1 MSHFERK
8 LQINKIIE
16 SQLPEFLVAEFPKA
30 VDFFKQYYISQESQG
45 APDDL
50 ITNLD
55 RYLKLDNLIPEV
67 IIGKTTLSGDINS
80 SDTTIAVSSTK
91 GYPEEYG
98 LLKIGNEIITYTSKT
113 DTEFL
118 GCIRGFSGI
127 DGYTNN
133 IEKDFSNVNKQTVN
147 FSDTEAESHTQGDSV
162 SNLSSLF
169 LQEFYKKIKTA
180 FAPGFENQT
189 FVSDLDVANF
199 IRQIKDFY
207 QGKGIAESI
216 RILFKVLY
224 GVKADVLDLET
235 RLIKT
240 SGAEYIRREVVVAE
254 IISGDPFELEGQA
267 IYRSLD
273 DSTIPIAT
281 ASVSNVEVFTR
292 DTKTYY
298 KLELF
303 VGFDDNSSFENAFI
317 IPGFTKAVESAAV
330 GADVVTVDSTIGFN
344 SSGTIV
350 SGNNTIKYTS
360 KSINQFFGCSGIT
373 QAIDATD
380 EVRSEVFVYGFGNG
394 DIERRVNIRLTGVL
408 NNFVEIDNV
417 SLLEEGEE
425 IRVLSSGE
433 NIRNPENNASYK
445 EIFANSWIYNT
456 SARYNV
462 ESIVG
467 STFTLTS
474 EIDKSSLKVGDTV
487 DVLIGSSETVSAS
500 GAVITGVNATLNQ
513 VVVSNL
519 GSFTAN
525 PLLEYSIRRKLEKV
539 TSSNVGLVLGNNKYF
554 ANVQNLYCDDD
565 STFGYVTSL
574 SLPEYEIEDSLIE
587 SQLPDG
593 SESNFDGYNSFNKT
607 YSILK
612 FPSTIPFIDGDRVRY
627 TSDKPFVGLES
638 GESYIV
644 DYVAPNKLRLYISS
658 SLLSSGADYL
668 EFNANPDTSAT
679 HTFTLLS
686 QKSRV
691 IAPSP
696 ILRRYPLNRTITN
709 SENSDRGTLHI
720 GQLIDGVQIL
730 SPKGN
735 DKIYYGPL
743 TDFEVF
749 NGGMNYDV
757 INPPQLRVT
766 TGAGSSALVE
776 PIISGSVSEVLID
789 PQNFDVDGISAI
801 TLEGANGDGCI
812 LEPIIGDR
820 FRILEFDSRALSLG
834 GGIDSNDET
843 VTFLKP
849 HNLSQFQKIT
859 YNANGNTEIGIG
871 DFQDPSNSLDN
882 RLVSGDEY
890 FVRIVN
896 TSSIKLFNNF
906 SDASAGVNTIGFT
919 TATTESGIHQ
929 FRTIP
934 RPTLKKVKV
943 VESGSGYQHRK
954 LRVKSSGIST
964 QYNTL
969 TFKNHGFNTG
979 DIVEYSTEETTEGN
993 QLITGLST
1001 SVQYSIQKLD
1011 NDNFRLIN
1019 VGVGATLT
1027 NDLTRSKYVEISG
1040 IGSGYH
1046 VFQYPPITVTATV
1059 SFGSTLTGTLNFTPI
1074 VTGPIVDAYMYE
1086 SGTGYGSTVL
1096 NLQKQPIVSIKNGK
1110 LAQLN
1115 PIVSNGRIIEVQILG
1130 SGKEYF
1136 STPELIVEDEGN
1148 IGSGAILRPVIVNG
1162 KIDDV
1167 IVINEGIGYDPNS
1180 TTIRVKPRGSGAI
1193 FNTKI
1198 RSLSVNDAERY
1209 AENSILQNNKIF
1221 GSLKEN
1227 SSEDGLEYSV
1237 YGYSEDLANVFDD
1250 NLNTN
1255 HSKIIG
1261 WAFDGNPIY
1270 GPYGYTDADNIQS
1283 GVSLITPGYSAD
1295 ASSVFDRPST
1305 STFGEGY
1312 FIEDYKFGN
1321 HGDLDVHNG
1330 RFCKTP
1336 EFPNGTYAYFAGVTT
1351 SNVVNKLVP
1360 LYPYF
1365 VGNTFKSKL
1374 DESNLYLDQSF
1385 DFNNSNLVRNV
1396 FPYKVA
1402 DENADYDF
1410 LDEGY
1415 ETFPQRTFVT
1425 AVSKGSIEKINIFSS
1440 GKDYKVGDKV
1450 NFDETETG
1458 GSGLSV
1464 EVSELVGKDITTIDT
1479 DLDQY
1484 ANSVFVRDSQF
1495 QVSAYFE
1502 HGFDVNNNENILVS
1516 GLTTSIANLKG
1527 SHRAG
1532 ISSDTIGLA
1541 ATMTSHTT
1549 NGGIT
1554 EDIFIDQL
1562 ADVSIG
1568 STIVIHSDDGSTV
1581 TDETVRVLNNY
1592 GNGVIKVK
1600 RFGNTGVAHTL
1611 SSEVNLIP
1619 DRIKIQAKTP
1629 SFKSSRSK
1637 LVYFNANNAVGFGT
1651 TTNGA
1656 IEKTITIGGVDN
1668 LVQIP
1673 TRAIY
1678 VPNHGFKT
1686 GEELS
1691 FTMNDSPVTA
1701 ADVLIVSNESDSVQF
1716 NLPENRAT
1724 TATVYAINKGPNY
1737 IGLTTTV
1744 GLTTFTD
1751 GLYFRSGGSD
1761 NAEYLLK
1768 NNPTQVIGDVDRLIT
1783 TVSTSSTHGLS
1794 NNDVIALDVKPNTI
1808 VGLGTTAAATV
1819 SYKESTKSLVINS
1832 VGINSDAINTATNTI
1847 TLTNHGFETGEKVFY
1862 DSTEVASGLTTGV
1875 YYIIRDGR
1883 NTFRLAETLYETNP
1897 KTEKVINIV
1906 GTGASVHNIGKIN
1919 PKIDVVE
1926 NSDIKFLLGDP
1937 SLTGYEFK
1945 IFYDQ
1950 NFENEFITSY
1960 DDTNFNVEKIGVA
1973 GVGTASLTLKY
1984 SENIPARLFYA
1995 VEKAGYISTADTD
2008 VRNYSEINY
2017 VKSEY
2022 NGTYNITGVTSTSFR
2037 ISPYKLP
2044 SVLKYDV
2051 ERECDEAS
2059 YRTKS
2064 NTARSGIGAVKI
2076 LSSGFN
2082 YERLP
2087 KFVDVSSE
2095 SGINANLVA
2104 VSTSIGKLTKFRI
2117 DNIGYAYP
2125 SDKTLR
2131 PEAALPSRLNIDNLD
2146 TISKF
2151 NIISGGLKYITP
2163 PNLLLWNDTSNFV
2176 VDDSSLLPVVPNTSI
2191 ADIEQIAPIRGM
2203 ESEPHRIVAINNS
2216 NGVGISSII
2225 SGSSGV
2231 ATCTLKTP
2239 VLGFTTALF
2248 ADGDEIFVE
2257 GIELL
2262 GTTGQG
2268 YNSENYNYRFFK
2280 VDSFVNSNP
2289 AKLTFSL
2296 VDESGVGLT
2305 TNPGI
2310 AKTNQSGYATIINKK
2325 NYPNIEVIQSRS
2337 SFELNEGLF
2346 VDSGSG
2352 FVETRA
2358 FVSLVRP
2365 DFIKTVGPQNFQ
2377 TGDKIKGK
2385 LTGTIAE
2392 ITSIGKDRAKFT
2404 LNYSSRQEFGWKDD
2418 KGKLSEDYQVTPDND
2433 YYQNLSYSVK
2443 SPIPWS
2449 VMSGPVNSIVHPAGM
2464 KNFADVGITSSVDSA
2479 VGLAGSTKAVSV
2491 LDISSESRVW
2501 TINNFDVAVDDD
2513 VRTTSLGAEQSKFLR
2528 IGNRKLANYTECRTN
2543 RVLIHDDIS
2552 GQFSS
2557 KGFQGESIEIE
2568 EIDTVDTNVRYLIQV
2583 VNPDTLDVQLSEL
2596 VAQTTTL
2603 DSYLFEKNLAVSAG
2617 LSTNT
2622 NQKLGEF
2629 SLNVQNEIKTLV
2641 FTPTDP
2647 FDTDLDIKVLKK
2659 KYSNSFA
2666 GIGTQTVGSI
2676 DLVNSNVLGISS
2688 VGTASS
2694 EKALYEIDSTD
2705 FNAAFVSFEMIN
2717 RFDLGDFVNIE
2728 AFIDFDGTDTYLSEY
2743 YFDSN
2748 SLSYSSSNV
2757 GIITAVY
2764 DGVGIITVSVKNPG
2778 IETSTYDVR
2787 SSIIEFTQSG
2797 ADDTYRFLRTGQPAT
2812 SERSA
2817 LFDCVSDTH
2826 TGITTIA
2833 EYNKSIISSV
2843 SSIVRVSVGSSSA
2856 LHQVT
2861 ALCDG
2866 SEVTV
2871 IPGVFVATTG
2881 SAGLGSFG
2889 GKIVGNDFFVNFYP
2903 DDSSVNYTTQS
2914 FNEVFYTSND
2924 FDNVPNTLV
2933 YNSLEQDMFLSSFDS
2948 LNGSRANK
2956 TEFNLRHEGIPIY
2969 EKVFDPSDTN
2979 VLDPVTGIFTINN
2992 HFFNTAEELIYTPG
3006 STFIGVGQTEV
3017 GIGETSNYLGV
3028 VVDQLP
3034 EKVYPI
3040 VTDANTFRLATT
3052 KEFAESGIAVTFTNL
3067 GEGNAHKLE
3076 FTKKLSKTVIGL
3088 DGIVQQPIT
3097 FTPVSHILENNG
3109 FHNVAGVGTIPVGLS
3124 TFNIS
3129 GISSIQPRDLL
3140 KIDDE
3145 YMKVVEVGLS
3155 TNVAGELLGP
3165 INGIIQAGTAATFN
3179 TVSVVRASV
3188 GSTAA
3193 PHDDGATVQIYK
3205 GSFNI
3210 VGSKVH
3216 FTDPPKG
3223 SARTRRD
3230 DSNLPFVTSVF
3241 SGRTFLRSNYDTNMV
3256 FDDISNQFTGIG
3268 QTFTM
3273 KVGGADTTGID
3284 IGNGILF
3291 LNGVFQTPTTTN
3303 NLGNNY
3309 KFENSSALGISS
3321 VVFSGITSEN
3331 GSYIQ
3336 SDFDIN
3342 QNQLPRGGL
3351 IVSLGSTPGLGYA
3364 PLYGAKVKAD
3374 LATVA
3379 NVTGIITDIVGVNTY
3394 RKPVGITTADYD
3406 NITGVIEIET
3416 SSNHYLK
3423 GGERVQ
3429 LVGLH
3434 FTCAQAHAGV
3444 TTTIFPD
3451 HDRSFDIV
3459 NILSANKL
3467 TVQVG
3472 PSTIVHNYVGFG
3484 SVFKHFS
3491 LSNGS
3496 GYRGPVSIGVTDL
3509 AFEHKF
3515 VRSVSDSIFVGS
3527 AGTDTFTATNAEYT
3541 SHTGKLL
3548 LTIPSHGL
3556 TVGNQIGIDTGG
3568 IIFTCS
3574 EDNFFTEQP
3583 YPRATDPVAGITT
3596 EVTSVTTNTIT
3607 VNVGPGGGAG
3617 TGAEISATVGVGGTL
3632 IFSID
3637 NGGSGYVN
3645 PRIQIPEPTYE
3656 NMEVVG
3662 VSRLGVGATTTTGE
3676 NLLMN
3681 VTIGAAGT
3689 NVGIGSTLFEV
3700 ESFNIRRSGY
3710 AFQVGDVFK
3719 VVGLVTASHLS
3730 EPISDFELEVT
3741 ETFNDSMSAWSFGE
3755 MNYIDSIEAFQDGSR
3770 QRFPLIYEGE
3780 LLSFELD
3787 PNNALSNEI
3796 DLNAVLVIFVNGVL
3810 QQPGSSYT
3818 FEGGT
3823 SFIFDQAPSE
3833 SDKVDIFFY
3842 LGQDGVD
3849 VVIVDVQETFKI
3861 GDELLVK
3868 KHPGFILTKDQNRDR
3883 TILDILSA
3891 DKLETDIYL
3900 GPGINENDF
3909 KPLSWTKQ
3917 KLDMFVKGDFVYKT
3931 RDSIEPRVLPTAKI
3945 IGDINGSTNQIF
3957 VDNAQFFNYE
3967 ENNYAIAINSIEG
3980 LIVEGVDPVSAAITA
3995 TVGASG
4001 TISAL
4006 TINNVGSGYS
4016 GTTLDVKFTAPL
4028 DIGVG
4033 VGTTATAT
4041 VSIVDGSIDSAT
4053 ITNIGFGYSV
4063 TNPPQAI
4070 VEIPKGKQ
4078 ESIENITNVEGFTG
4092 IVTGISTTAGSGDC
4106 GMALH
4111 IDYDRIDFAN
4121 NSSATNSLVAGYPV
4135 YIYDTSVG
4143 HGVTT
4148 VDGNDNSTVGIGTTF
4163 LDAVY
4168 MVHAVSNNGNKGRIT
4183 CNIHGD
4189 TNIVGIATTGVYF
4202 ANNPDATISAG
4213 KLSWGRLYNAIDGI
4227 TRTNP
4232 ISIGV
4237 TGLTIDSGLSTF
4249 PAIQRRDFGFKSSG
4263 ALRKTSNGPDAS
4275 ENSSGY
4281 PIL

>member
-1 MSHFERK
+1 MSHFDRK

-30 VDFFKQYYISQESQG
+30 VDFFKQYYISQENQG

-67 IIGKTTLSGDINS
+67 LIGKTTLSNDITS
-80 SDTTIAVSSTK
+80 SDTTITVSSTK

-127 DGYTNN
+127 DGYKDN
-133 IEKDFSNVNKQTVN
+133 IERDFNNVNKQTVS

-162 SNLSSLF
+162 SNLSSIF

-180 FAPGFENQT
+180 FAPGFENQK

-224 GVKADVLDLET
+224 GVKADVLDLEN
-235 RLIKT
+235 RLIKS
-240 SGAEYIRREVVVAE
+240 SGAEYLRREVVVAE

-292 DTKTYY
+292 DGKTYY

-303 VGFDDNSSFENAFI
+303 VGYDDNSSFENAFI
-317 IPGFTKAVESAAV
+317 VPGFTKAIESAAI
-330 GADVVTVDSTIGFN
+330 GTDVITVDSTIGFD
-344 SSGTIV
+344 SSGTII
-350 SGNNTIKYTS
+350 SGNNTINFTS
-360 KSINQFFGCSGIT
+360 KSINQFFGCTGIT
-373 QAIDATD
+373 EAIDATN

-394 DIERRVNIRLTGVL
+394 DPERKVTIRLTGVL
-408 NNFVEIDNV
+408 NDFVEIDTV
-417 SLLEEGEE
+417 SLLENGEE

-433 NIRNPENNASYK
+433 NIQNPENNASYK

-456 SARYNV
+456 SSRYFV
-462 ESIVG
+462 ESING
-467 STFTLTS
+467 STFTLS
-474 EIDKSSLKVGDTV
+474 SKIDKSSLKVGDTV
-487 DVLIGSSETVSAS
+487 DVMVGAALSAS
-500 GAVITGVNATLNQ
+500 NATITSINNTLNQ
-513 VVVSNL
+513 VVISNL
-519 GSFTAN
+519 GSFVGS
-525 PLLEYSIRRKLEKV
+525 PFYDYSIRRKIEKV
-539 TSSNVGLVLGNNKYF
+539 TSSNVPLVLGNDKYF
-554 ANVQNLYCDDD
+554 ANVQNLYCNDN

-574 SLPEYEIEDSLIE
+574 SLPEHDIEDSIIE
-587 SQLPDG
+587 AQLSDG
-593 SESNFDGYNSFNKT
+593 KETNFEGYSTVNKT
-607 YSILK
+607 YSVLK
-612 FPSTIPFIDGDRVRY
+612 FSSAVNFIDGDRVRY
-627 TSDKPFVGLES
+627 ISDKPLVGLQS

-644 DYVAPNKLRLYISS
+644 DVVASNKIRLYVSS
-658 SLLSSGADYL
+658 SLLLDGTDYV
-668 EFNANPDTSAT
+668 EFNENPDTSAT

-686 QKSRV
+686 QKSRL
-691 IAPSP
+691 ISPSP
-696 ILRRYPLNRTITN
+696 ILRKYPLDRAITN
-709 SENSDRGTLHI
+709 SDNSDRGTLHI

-730 SPKGN
+730 SPKSS
-735 DKIYYGPL
+735 DKIYFGPL

-757 INPPQLRVT
+757 INPPQLVVT

-789 PQNFDVDGISAI
+789 PQDFDVSGITAI
-801 TLEGANGDGCI
+801 TLEGGNGSGCI
-812 LEPIIGDR
+812 LEPVIGDR
-820 FRILEFDSRALSLG
+820 FRILEFDSRALGLG
-834 GGIDSNDET
+834 GGIDINDET
-843 VTFLKP
+843 ITFLKP
-849 HNLSQFQKIT
+849 HNLVQFQKVT
-859 YNANGNTEIGIG
+859 YNSNGNTEVGIG
-871 DFQDPSNSLDN
+871 DFQDPTNALDN
-882 RLVSGDEY
+882 RLVSGEEY
-890 FVRIVN
+890 FIRLVN
-896 TSSIKLFNNF
+896 TSTIKLFNNF
-906 SDASAGVNTIGFT
+906 SDASAGINTIGFAAA
-919 TATTESGIHQ
+919 TAESGIHQ

-934 RPTLKKVKV
+934 TPTLKKVKIV
-943 VESGSGYQHRK
+943 NSGSGYQHRK

-964 QYNTL
+964 QYNKL
-969 TFKNHGFNTG
+969 TFKNHGFNSG
-979 DIVEYSTEETTEGN
+979 DIVEYSTEETFEGN
-993 QLITGLST
+993 QLIPDLST
-1001 SVQYSIQKLD
+1001 SNQYSIQKLD
-1011 NDNFRLIN
+1011 NDNFRLID

-1027 NDLTRSKYVEISG
+1027 NDLIRSKHVEISG

-1046 VFQYPPITVTATV
+1046 VFQYPPITVSATV

-1074 VTGPIVDAYMYE
+1074 VTGQIVDSYMYE
-1086 SGTGYGSTVL
+1086 TGTGYGSTVL
-1096 NLQKQPIVSIKNGK
+1096 NLQKQPIVSIKNGR

-1115 PIVSNGRIIEVQILG
+1115 PIISNGRIIEVQILG

-1136 STPELIVEDEGN
+1136 STPELIVEDKDNVGT
-1148 IGSGAILRPVIVNG
+1148 GAILRPVVVDG

-1167 IVINEGIGYDPNS
+1167 IVINEGIGYDPNT

-1198 RSLSVNDAERY
+1198 RSLCVNDAERY
-1209 AENSILQNNKIF
+1209 GQYSILNNQKIF
-1221 GSLKEN
+1221 GSLREN
-1227 SSEDGLEYSV
+1227 ATEDGLEYSV

-1283 GVSLITPGYSAD
+1283 GISLITPGYSLD
-1295 ASSVFDRPST
+1295 PSSVFDRPST
-1305 STFGEGY
+1305 STFGPGY
-1312 FIEDYKFGN
+1312 FIDDYKYADNGK
-1321 HGDLDVHNG
+1321 LDVHNG

-1336 EFPNGTYAYFAGVTT
+1336 EFPNGIYAYFAGVTT

-1360 LYPYF
+1360 QYPYF
-1365 VGNTFKSKL
+1365 VGNTFKSKI
-1374 DESNLYLDQSF
+1374 DEDNLYLDQSF
-1385 DFNNSNLVRNV
+1385 DFNNSDLVRNV
-1396 FPYKVA
+1396 FPYKIA
-1402 DENADYDF
+1402 DKNADYDF
-1410 LDEGY
+1410 IDEGY

-1425 AVSKGSIEKINIFSS
+1425 SVTRGSIEKINILSG

-1450 NFDETETG
+1450 NFDQTESG

-1464 EVSELVGKDITTIDT
+1464 EVSELVGKNLTTIDT
-1479 DLDQY
+1479 NLDQY
-1484 ANSVFVRDSQF
+1484 PNSVFVRDSEF
-1495 QVSAYFE
+1495 QVSAYFRS
-1502 HGFDVNNNENILVS
+1502 GFDVNNNENILVS
-1516 GLTTSIANLKG
+1516 GLTTSILNLKG
-1527 SHRAG
+1527 NHKAG
-1532 ISSDTIGLA
+1532 ISSDTVGLA
-1541 ATMTSHTT
+1541 ATMSSHTT

-1562 ADVSIG
+1562 ANISVG

-1592 GNGVIKVK
+1592 GTGVVKVK

-1611 SSEVNLIP
+1611 GSEVNIIP

-1629 SFKSSRSK
+1629 YFKSSRSK
-1637 LVYFNANNAVGFGT
+1637 LVYFNADNAVGFGT

-1656 IEKTITIGGVDN
+1656 IQNTITIGGVSK
-1668 LVQIP
+1668 VIQIP

-1691 FTMNDSPVTA
+1691 FSMNDSAVTGA
-1701 ADVLIVSNESDSVQF
+1701 NVLIVSNESNSTQF
-1716 NLPENRAT
+1716 NLPDNRAT

-1744 GLTTFTD
+1744 GLSTFTD

-1768 NNPTQVIGDVDRLIT
+1768 NNPSQVIGDVDRIIT
-1783 TVSTSSTHGLS
+1783 TVSASSTHGLR
-1794 NNDVIALDVKPNTI
+1794 NNDVITLEVKPNTI

-1819 SYKESTKSLVINS
+1819 VFKETTKSLLINP
-1832 VGINSDAINTATNTI
+1832 VGINSSAIDTATNTI
-1847 TLTNHGFETGEKVFY
+1847 TLTNHGFETGEKIY
-1862 DSTEVASGLTTGV
+1862 YESTEVATGLTTGT
-1875 YYIIRDGR
+1875 YYAIRDGR
-1883 NTFRLAETLYETNP
+1883 NTFRLAETLYESNP
-1897 KTEKVINIV
+1897 NTEKVINIV
-1906 GTGASVHNIGKIN
+1906 GTGASTHTLAKIN
-1919 PKIDVVE
+1919 PRIDVIK

-1937 SLTGYEFK
+1937 SLSGYNFK

-1950 NFENEFITSY
+1950 NFKNEFITSY
-1960 DDTNFNVEKIGVA
+1960 GDTNFNVEKIGVA

-1995 VEKAGYISTADTD
+1995 VEKGGYISTADTD
-2008 VRNYSEINY
+2008 IRNYSEINY
-2017 VKSEY
+2017 QKSEY
-2022 NGTYNITGVTSTSFR
+2022 NGTYNISGVTSTTFNV
-2037 ISPYKLP
+2037 SPFKLP
-2044 SVLKYDV
+2044 SVLKYNV
-2051 ERECDEAS
+2051 REECDEAS

-2064 NTARSGIGAVKI
+2064 NTARSSIGSVKI
-2076 LSSGFN
+2076 LSPGFN
-2082 YERLP
+2082 YQRLP
-2087 KFVDVSSE
+2087 VFTDVSSE

-2104 VSTSIGKLTKFRI
+2104 ISTTIGKLNKFRI

-2131 PEAALPSRLNIDNLD
+2131 PEAALPTRLNIDNLD
-2146 TISKF
+2146 TISRF

-2163 PNLLLWNDTSNFV
+2163 PNLLLWNDTSNFI
-2176 VDDSSLLPVVPNTSI
+2176 VDDSSLLPIIPNTTI
-2191 ADIEQIAPIRGM
+2191 LDVEQIAPIRGL

-2216 NGVGISSII
+2216 NGVGISSIV
-2225 SGSSGV
+2225 SGPSGV
-2231 ATCTLKTP
+2231 ASCTLKTP

-2257 GIELL
+2257 GIELI
-2262 GTTGQG
+2262 GTNGQG

-2289 AKLTFSL
+2289 AQLTFSL
-2296 VDESGVGLT
+2296 VDENGVGLT

-2325 NYPNIEVIQSRS
+2325 DYPDIEVIQSRS
-2337 SFELNEGLF
+2337 SFEINEGLF

-2352 FVETRA
+2352 FVETDA
-2358 FVSLVRP
+2358 FVSLVRS

-2377 TGDKIKGK
+2377 TGDKVKGK
-2385 LTGTIAE
+2385 VTGTVAE
-2392 ITSIGKDRAKFT
+2392 IISIGKDRAKFSIS
-2404 LNYSSRQEFGWKDD
+2404 YSSRQESGWKDD
-2418 KGKLSEDYQVTPDND
+2418 RGKLSEDYQVTPNND

-2464 KNFADVGITSSVDSA
+2464 KNFADVGITSSVNSA
-2479 VGLAGSTKAVSV
+2479 VGLAGTTTAISV
-2491 LDISSESRVW
+2491 LDVSSESRVW
-2501 TINNFDVAVDDD
+2501 TINNFDISVDDD
-2513 VRTTSLGAEQSKFLR
+2513 VRTTTSGAKQSKFLK

-2557 KGFQGESIEIE
+2557 KGFQGTSIEIE
-2568 EIDTVDTNVRYLIQV
+2568 EIDINDTNVKYLIQV
-2583 VNPDTLDVQLSEL
+2583 VNPDTLDVQISEL
-2596 VAQTTTL
+2596 IAQTTTL

-2622 NQKLGEF
+2622 NNKLGEF
-2629 SLNVQNEIKTLV
+2629 SLNVQNGIKTLL
-2641 FTPTDP
+2641 FTPSDP
-2647 FDTDLDIKVLKK
+2647 FDIDLDIKVLKK
-2659 KYSNSFA
+2659 TYSNSFA
-2666 GIGTQTVGSI
+2666 GIGTHTVGSI

-2694 EKALYEIDSTD
+2694 EKPLYQIDSTD
-2705 FNAAFVSFEMIN
+2705 FNAAFISIEMIN

-2728 AFIDFDGTDTYLSEY
+2728 AFVDFDGTDTYLSEY

-2757 GIITAVY
+2757 GIITTVY

-2797 ADDTYRFLRTGQPAT
+2797 ADDTYRFLRSGQPAG

-2826 TGITTIA
+2826 VGITTIA
-2833 EYNKSIISSV
+2833 EYNKNVISSV

-2856 LHQVT
+2856 IHQVT

-2871 IPGVFVATTG
+2871 IPGMFVATTG

-2889 GKIVGNDFFVNFYP
+2889 GKIVGSNFFVNFYP
-2903 DDSSVNYTTQS
+2903 DDSSVNYSTQS

-2933 YNSLEQDMFLSSFDS
+2933 YNSIEQDLFLSSFDS
-2948 LNGSRANK
+2948 LNGSRANR
-2956 TEFNLRHEGIPIY
+2956 TAFNLRHEGVPIY
-2969 EKVFDPSDTN
+2969 QKVFNPADTTA
-2979 VLDPVTGIFTINN
+2979 LDPITGIFTIKD
-2992 HFFNTAEELIYTPG
+2992 HFFNTGEELTYTPG

-3040 VTDANTFRLATT
+3040 VTNANTFRLATT
-3052 KEFAESGIAVTFTNL
+3052 REFANLGIGVTFTNL
-3067 GEGNAHKLE
+3067 GEGNAHKLDV
-3076 FTKKLSKTVIGL
+3076 TKKLSKTVISL

-3109 FHNVAGVGTIPVGLS
+3109 FFNVAGVGTIPVGLS

-3129 GISSIQPRDLL
+3129 GISSIQPRDLI

-3165 INGIIQAGTAATFN
+3165 INGIIQAGSAATFN

-3193 PHDDGATVQIYK
+3193 PHDDGANVQVFK

-3210 VGSKVH
+3210 VDSKVH
-3216 FTDPPKG
+3216 FTDPPTG

-3256 FDDISNQFTGIG
+3256 FDDISNQFTGVG

-3273 KVGGADTTGID
+3273 KVGGANTTGVD

-3291 LNGVFQTPTTTN
+3291 LNGVFQTPTTIN

-3374 LATVA
+3374 LT
-3379 NVTGIITDIVGVNTY
+3379 NGTISDIVGVNTY

-3406 NITGVIEIET
+3406 HITGVIEIET

-3444 TTTIFPD
+3444 TTTVFPD

-3472 PSTIVHNYVGFG
+3472 PSTIIHNYVGFG

-3496 GYRGPVSIGVTDL
+3496 GYRDPVSIGVTDL
-3509 AFEHKF
+3509 AFDHRF

-3527 AGTDTFTATNAEYT
+3527 AGTSTFTATNAEYT

-3583 YPRATDPVAGITT
+3583 YPRATDPIAGITT

-3617 TGAEISATVGVGGTL
+3617 TGAQVSATVGIGGTL

-3637 NGGSGYVN
+3637 NPGSGYVN

-3662 VSRLGVGATTTTGE
+3662 VSRLGVGATTETGE
-3676 NLLMN
+3676 NLLLN

-3700 ESFNIRRSGY
+3700 ESFNIRRNGY

-3719 VVGLVTASHLS
+3719 VSGLVTASHLS
-3730 EPISDFELEVT
+3730 QPISEFELEVT

-3755 MNYIDSIEAFQDGSR
+3755 MNYIDSIEAFQNGSR
-3770 QRFPLIYEGE
+3770 QRFPLIYQGE

-3818 FEGGT
+3818 FDGGT
-3823 SFIFDQAPSE
+3823 SFIFEQAPSD
-3833 SDKVDIFFY
+3833 SDKIDIFFY

-3849 VVIVDVQETFKI
+3849 VLIVDIDETFKI
-3861 GDELLVK
+3861 GDEILVK
-3868 KHPGFILTKDQNRDR
+3868 KHPGFVLTQDQNRDR

-3891 DKLETDIYL
+3891 DKIETDIYT

-3917 KLDMFVKGDFVYKT
+3917 KLDKFVKGDFVYKT
-3931 RDSIEPRVLPTAKI
+3931 RDSIEPRVLPVAKV
-3945 IGDINGSTNQIF
+3945 IGDVDGSSNEIF

-3967 ENNYAIAINSIEG
+3967 ENNYAISINALKG
-3980 LIVEGVDPVSAAITA
+3980 LLVEGVDPVSAAITA
-3995 TVGASG
+3995 TVSAASTLVPG
-4001 TISAL
+4001 TIGAL

-4016 GTTLDVKFTAPL
+4016 GSTLDLKFTAPPFG
-4028 DIGVG
+4028 IGVG
-4033 VGTTATAT
+4033 IGTTATAT
-4041 VSIVDGSIDSAT
+4041 VSIVNGSVDSAT
-4053 ITNIGFGYSV
+4053 ITNPGFGYSLA
-4063 TNPPQAI
+4063 NPPQVI
-4070 VEIPKGKQ
+4070 VEVPKGKQ
-4078 ESIENITNVEGFTG
+4078 ELVESITNIEGFTG
-4092 IVTGISTTAGSGDC
+4092 IITGISTTAGSGDC
-4106 GMALH
+4106 GLALN
-4111 IDYDRIDFAN
+4111 IDYDRIDFSN
-4121 NSSATNSLVAGYPV
+4121 NSSATSSLLAGYPV

-4143 HGVTT
+4143 NGVTT

-4168 MVHAVSNNGNKGRIT
+4168 MVHAVSNSGNKGRIT
-4183 CNIHGD
+4183 CNIHSN
-4189 TNIVGIATTGVYF
+4189 TNIVGIATTGSYA

-4213 KLSWGRLYNAIDGI
+4213 KISWGKLYNAVDGI
-4227 TRTNP
+4227 SRTNP

-4249 PAIQRRDFGFKSSG
+4249 PSIQRRDFGFKNSG

-4275 ENSSGY
+4275 ENSSGFI
-4281 PIL
+4281 IL

>member
-3868 KHPGFILTKDQNRDR
+3868 KHPGFVLTKDQNRDR

>member
-55 RYLKLDNLIPEV
+55 KYLKLDNLIPEV
-67 IIGKTTLSGDINS
+67 IIGKTTLSSDITS
-80 SDTTIAVSSTK
+80 SDTTITVSSTK

-98 LLKIGNEIITYTSKT
+98 LLKIDNEIITYTSKT

-127 DGYTNN
+127 DGYKDN
-133 IEKDFSNVNKQTVN
+133 IEKDFSNVNKQTIN
-147 FSDTEAESHTQGDSV
+147 FSDTEADSHTQGDSV

-169 LQEFYKKIKTA
+169 LQEFYRKIKIA
-180 FAPGFENQT
+180 FAPGFENQK

-207 QGKGIAESI
+207 QSKGIAESI
-216 RILFKVLY
+216 KILFKVLY
-224 GVKADVLDLET
+224 GVQADILDLET
-235 RLIKT
+235 RLIKV

-267 IYRSLD
+267 VYRSLD

-292 DTKTYY
+292 DEKTYY

-303 VGFDDNSSFENAFI
+303 VGFDNNASFDNDFI
-317 IPGFTKAVESAAV
+317 IPGFSKAVESVAV
-330 GADVVTVDSTIGFN
+330 GADIITVDSTIGFDN
-344 SSGTIV
+344 SGTII
-350 SGNNTIKYTS
+350 SGNNTIKFTS
-360 KSINQFFGCSGIT
+360 KSVNQFFGCTGIT
-373 QAIDATD
+373 EQINITD

-394 DIERRVNIRLTGVL
+394 DPEKKVNIRITGVL
-408 NNFVEIDNV
+408 DDFVEIDNV

-433 NIRNPENNASYK
+433 NIKNPENNASYK

-456 SARYNV
+456 SSRYNV
-462 ESIVG
+462 KSTSG
-467 STFTLTS
+467 STYTLS
-474 EIDKSSLKVGDTV
+474 SKIDKSSLKIGDTIDILV
-487 DVLIGSSETVSAS
+487 GSSETVAASDATISA
-500 GAVITGVNATLNQ
+500 INTNDNQ
-513 VVVSNL
+513 VIVSNIDT
-519 GSFTAN
+519 SFNPN
-525 PLLEYSIRRKLEKV
+525 PLVEYSIRRKIEKV
-539 TSSNVGLVLGNNKYF
+539 TSSNVDLVLGNDKYF
-554 ANVQNLYCDDD
+554 ANIQNVYCDDD
-565 STFGYVTSL
+565 SRFGYVTSL

-587 SQLPDG
+587 SEIPNG
-593 SESNFDGYNSFNKT
+593 KEENFDGYSDFNKT
-607 YSILK
+607 YSIIK
-612 FPSTIPFIDGDRVRY
+612 FSSTINFVDGDRVRY
-627 TSDKPFVGLES
+627 TSDKPLVGLES
-638 GESYIV
+638 GESYIADV
-644 DYVAPNKLRLYISS
+644 ILPNKLRLYISS
-658 SLLSSGADYL
+658 SLLSSGTDFI
-668 EFNANPDTSAT
+668 EFTLNQDTEAT
-679 HTFTLLS
+679 HTFTLIT
-686 QKSRV
+686 QKSRK

-696 ILRRYPLNRTITN
+696 ILRKYPLNKTITN
-709 SENSDRGTLHI
+709 SDSSDRGTLHI

-730 SPKGN
+730 SPKSN

-749 NGGMNYDV
+749 NGGMDYDV
-757 INPPQLRVT
+757 INPPQVRVT

-789 PQNFDVDGISAI
+789 PQDFDVSEISAI

-812 LEPIIGDR
+812 LEPIMGDR
-820 FRILEFDSRALSLG
+820 FRILEFDSRSLGLG

-843 VTFLKP
+843 VTFLKQ
-849 HNLSQFQKIT
+849 HNLSQLQKVT
-859 YNANGNTEIGIG
+859 YNSNGNTEIGIG
-871 DFQDPSNSLDN
+871 DFQDPSNAIDN
-882 RLVSGDEY
+882 RLVTGDEY
-890 FVRIVN
+890 FIRIVN
-896 TSSIKLFNNF
+896 TSTIKLFNNF
-906 SDASAGVNTIGFT
+906 SDASAGVNTIGFS

-934 RPTLKKVKV
+934 TPSLKKVRV
-943 VESGSGYQHRK
+943 IEPGSGYQHRK
-954 LRVKSSGIST
+954 LRIKSSGIST
-964 QYNTL
+964 QYDRL
-969 TFKNHGFNTG
+969 TFKNHGFNNG
-979 DIVEYSTEETTEGN
+979 DIVEYSTEETSEGN
-993 QLITGLST
+993 QLIGGLST
-1001 SVQYSIQKLD
+1001 DVQYSIQKLD
-1011 NDNFRLIN
+1011 DDSFRLIN
-1019 VGVGATLT
+1019 VGASATLT
-1027 NDLTRSKYVEISG
+1027 DDLTKSKYVEISG

-1046 VFQYPPITVTATV
+1046 VFQYPPITVNATV
-1059 SFGSTLTGTLNFTPI
+1059 SFGSTLTGILNFTPI
-1074 VTGPIVDAYMYE
+1074 VTGPIVDTYMYE

-1115 PIVSNGRIIEVQILG
+1115 PIISNGRIIEVQVLG

-1136 STPELIVEDEGN
+1136 STPELIVEDAN
-1148 IGSGAILRPVIVNG
+1148 NVGSGAILRSVVING

-1167 IVINEGIGYDPNS
+1167 IVINEGIGYDPNT

-1198 RSLSVNDAERY
+1198 RSLSINDAERY
-1209 AENSILQNNKIF
+1209 AESSILKNQKIF
-1221 GSLKEN
+1221 GILKEN
-1227 SSEDGLEYSV
+1227 SSEDALEYSV
-1237 YGYSEDLANVFDD
+1237 LGYSEDLANVFDD
-1250 NLNTN
+1250 NINTD

-1261 WAFDGNPIY
+1261 WAYDGNPIY
-1270 GPYGYTDADNIQS
+1270 GPYGYSDADDIQK
-1283 GVSLITPGYSAD
+1283 GVSLLTPGYSLD
-1295 ASSVFDRPST
+1295 SDSIFDRPST
-1305 STFGEGY
+1305 STFESGY
-1312 FIEDYKFGN
+1312 FIEDYKFDN
-1321 HGDLDVHNG
+1321 NGDLDAHNG

-1336 EFPNGTYAYFAGVTT
+1336 DFPNGIYAYFAGVTT
-1351 SNVVNKLVP
+1351 SLVVNKLVP
-1360 LYPYF
+1360 SYPYF

-1374 DESNLYLDQSF
+1374 DEDNLYLDQSF

-1396 FPYKVA
+1396 FPYKLA
-1402 DENADYDF
+1402 DRNADYDF
-1410 LDEGY
+1410 IDEGY

-1425 AVSKGSIEKINIFSS
+1425 AVSRGSVEKINIFSG
-1440 GKDYKVGDKV
+1440 GKDYQVGDKV
-1450 NFDETETG
+1450 NFDQNETG

-1464 EVSELVGKDITTIDT
+1464 EVSELVGKDIITIDT

-1484 ANSVFVRDSQF
+1484 ASSVFVRDSEF

-1502 HGFDVNNNENILVS
+1502 YGFDVNNNENILVS

-1527 SHRAG
+1527 THKAG
-1532 ISSDTIGLA
+1532 ISSDTVGLA
-1541 ATMTSHTT
+1541 ATMSSYTI
-1549 NGGIT
+1549 NGGKT
-1554 EDIFIDQL
+1554 EDIFIDGL

-1581 TDETVRVLNNY
+1581 TDETVRILNNY
-1592 GNGVIKVK
+1592 NNGVIKIK

-1637 LVYFNANNAVGFGT
+1637 LVYFNSDNAVGFGT

-1668 LVQIP
+1668 LVKIP

-1678 VPNHGFKT
+1678 APNHGFKT
-1686 GEELS
+1686 GEEIS
-1691 FTMNDSPVTA
+1691 FSMNDSPVTA
-1701 ADVLIVSNESDSVQF
+1701 ADVLIVSDESDSTQF
-1716 NLPENRAT
+1716 NLPENRAI

-1744 GLTTFTD
+1744 GLSTFTD

-1768 NNPTQVIGDVDRLIT
+1768 NNPTQVTGDVDRLIT
-1783 TVSTSSTHGLS
+1783 TVSASSTHGLR
-1794 NNDVIALDVKPNTI
+1794 NNDVISLDVKPNTI
-1808 VGLGTTAAATV
+1808 VGVGTTAAATV
-1819 SYKESTKSLVINS
+1819 VFKEDTKSLLINAI
-1832 VGINSDAINTATNTI
+1832 GINSDAINTSTNTI
-1847 TLTNHGFETGEKVFY
+1847 TLTNHGFETGEKIY
-1862 DSTEVASGLTTGV
+1862 YESIEVASGLTTGK
-1875 YYIIRDGR
+1875 YYAIRDSR
-1883 NTFRLAETLYETNP
+1883 NTFRLAETLYESNP
-1897 KTEKVINIV
+1897 KTEKIVNIV
-1906 GTGASVHNIGKIN
+1906 GTGASVHSFAKIN
-1919 PKIDVVE
+1919 PKINVVK
-1926 NSDIKFLLGDP
+1926 NSDIQFLLGDP

-1945 IFYDQ
+1945 IFYDE

-1960 DDTNFNVEKIGVA
+1960 DNTNFNVEKIGVA
-1973 GVGTASLTLKY
+1973 GVGTASITLKY
-1984 SENIPARLFYA
+1984 SENIPSRLFYT
-1995 VEKAGYISTADTD
+1995 VEKGGYISTADTD
-2008 VRNYSEINY
+2008 VKNYSEINY
-2017 VKSEY
+2017 EKSEY
-2022 NGTYNITGVTSTSFR
+2022 NGTYNVTGVTSTTFK
-2037 ISPYKLP
+2037 ISPYILP

-2051 ERECDEAS
+2051 LKECDEAT

-2064 NTARSGIGAVKI
+2064 NTARSSIGAVKI
-2076 LSSGFN
+2076 ISSGFN
-2082 YERLP
+2082 YDKLP

-2095 SGINANLVA
+2095 SGVNANLVA
-2104 VSTSIGKLTKFRI
+2104 ISTSIGKLNKFRI

-2131 PEAALPSRLNIDNLD
+2131 PEAALPTRLNIDNLD
-2146 TISKF
+2146 TISQF

-2163 PNLLLWNDTSNFV
+2163 PSLLLWNETSNFI

-2191 ADIEQIAPIRGM
+2191 SDLEQIAPISGM
-2203 ESEPHRIVAINNS
+2203 ESEPHRVVAINNS

-2239 VLGFTTALF
+2239 ILGFTTALF
-2248 ADGDEIFVE
+2248 ADGDQIFVE

-2262 GTTGQG
+2262 GTNGQG

-2296 VDESGVGLT
+2296 IDENGVGLT

-2325 NYPNIEVIQSRS
+2325 DYPDIEVIQSRS

-2352 FVETRA
+2352 FVETEA
-2358 FVSLVRP
+2358 FISLVRP
-2365 DFIKTVGPQNFQ
+2365 DFVKTVGPQDFQ
-2377 TGDKIKGK
+2377 SGDKIKGK
-2385 LTGTIAE
+2385 ITGTIAE
-2392 ITSIGKDRAKFT
+2392 IASIGKDRAKFII
-2404 LNYSSRQEFGWKDD
+2404 NYSSRQEFGWKDD
-2418 KGKLSEDYQVTPDND
+2418 RGKLSEDYQVIPDND

-2479 VGLAGSTKAVSV
+2479 IGLGGSTTAISV
-2491 LDISSESRVW
+2491 LDISSESKVW
-2501 TINNFDVAVDDD
+2501 TINNFDITVDDD
-2513 VRTTSLGAEQSKFLR
+2513 TRTTATGTKQSKFLR

-2543 RVLIHDDIS
+2543 RVLIHDDVS
-2552 GQFSS
+2552 GNFSS
-2557 KGFQGESIEIE
+2557 KGFQGETIEIE
-2568 EIDTVDTNVRYLIQV
+2568 EIDISDTNVRYLIQII
-2583 VNPDTLDVQLSEL
+2583 NPNTSDVQISEL
-2596 VAQTTTL
+2596 IVQTTTL
-2603 DSYLFEKNLAVSAG
+2603 DTHLFEKNLAVSAG

-2622 NQKLGEF
+2622 NKKLGEF
-2629 SLNVQNEIKTLV
+2629 SLDIKNFEKLLL

-2659 KYSNSFA
+2659 TYSNAFA
-2666 GIGTQTVGSI
+2666 GIGTHTIGSI
-2676 DLVNSNVLGISS
+2676 DLVNSNVTGITS

-2694 EKALYEIDSTD
+2694 EKALYQIDSAD
-2705 FNAAFVSFEMIN
+2705 FNGAFISFEMIN
-2717 RFDLGDFVNIE
+2717 QFDLSDFVNIE
-2728 AFIDFDGTDTYLSEY
+2728 AFVDFDGTDTYLSEY
-2743 YFDSN
+2743 YFDSSN
-2748 SLSYSSSNV
+2748 LTYSSSNV

-2764 DGVGIITVSVKNPG
+2764 DGVGIITVSIKNPG
-2778 IETSTYDVR
+2778 IETSTYNVR

-2797 ADDTYRFLRTGQPAT
+2797 ADDTYRFLANGQPAT
-2812 SERSA
+2812 SERSV
-2817 LFDCVSDTH
+2817 LLDCVSDTH
-2826 TGITTIA
+2826 TGITTTA
-2833 EYNKSIISSV
+2833 EYNKNLVSSV

-2866 SEVTV
+2866 SQVTV
-2871 IPGVFVATTG
+2871 IPGMFVATAG
-2881 SAGLGSFG
+2881 AAGLGSFG
-2889 GKIVGNDFFVNFYP
+2889 GKIVGNNFFVNFYP
-2903 DDSSVNYTTQS
+2903 DDSSVNYTSQS
-2914 FNEVFYTSND
+2914 FNEVFYTSSD
-2924 FDNVPNTLV
+2924 FDNVPETLV
-2933 YNSLEQDMFLSSFDS
+2933 YNSLQQNLLLSSFDS
-2948 LNGSRANK
+2948 LNGTRASK
-2956 TEFNLRHEGIPIY
+2956 TEFNLKHEGSPIY
-2969 EKVFDPSDTN
+2969 EKVFNPSDTN

-3006 STFIGVGQTEV
+3006 STFIGIGKTEV

-3040 VTDANTFRLATT
+3040 VTNANTFRLATT
-3052 KEFAESGIAVTFTNL
+3052 KEFAEAGIGVTFTNL

-3145 YMKVVEVGLS
+3145 YMKVIEVGLS
-3155 TNVAGELLGP
+3155 TNIAGEILGP

-3193 PHDDGATVQIYK
+3193 PHDDGANVQIYK
-3205 GSFNI
+3205 GSFDI

-3216 FTDPPKG
+3216 FTDPPTG

-3241 SGRTFLRSNYDTNMV
+3241 SGRTFLKSNYDDNMV
-3256 FDDISNQFTGIG
+3256 FDDISNQFTGVG
-3268 QTFTM
+3268 QTFRM

-3303 NLGNNY
+3303 NLDNNY
-3309 KFENSSALGISS
+3309 EFENSSALGISS

-3364 PLYGAKVKAD
+3364 PLYGAKTLVD
-3374 LATVA
+3374 ID
-3379 NVTGIITDIVGVNTY
+3379 GSGRITNIVGVNTF
-3394 RKPVGITTADYD
+3394 RNPVSISTAAYDKVTGI
-3406 NITGVIEIET
+3406 IELET
-3416 SSNHYLK
+3416 STNHNLV
-3423 GGERVQ
+3423 GGDRVQ

-3434 FTCAQAHAGV
+3434 FTCTPAYSGV

-3451 HDRSFDIV
+3451 HNRSFDIV
-3459 NILSANKL
+3459 NILSDTKL
-3467 TVQVG
+3467 NVQVG
-3472 PSTIVHNYVGFG
+3472 TSTITHNYVGFG
-3484 SVFKHFS
+3484 SVFKHYS
-3491 LSNGS
+3491 LSHGS
-3496 GYRGPVSIGVTDL
+3496 GYRDPVSIGISDLSGTGSGAVVTVD
-3509 AFEHKF
+3509 
-3515 VRSVSDSIFVGS
+3515 V
-3527 AGTDTFTATNAEYT
+3527 
-3541 SHTGKLL
+3541 
-3548 LTIPSHGL
+3548 
-3556 TVGNQIGIDTGG
+3556 
-3568 IIFTCS
+3568 
-3574 EDNFFTEQP
+3574 
-3583 YPRATDPVAGITT
+3583 VAG
-3596 EVTSVTTNTIT
+3596 
-3607 VNVGPGGGAG
+3607 GALEFNIQNRG
-3617 TGAEISATVGVGGTL
+3617 I
-3632 IFSID
+3632 
-3637 NGGSGYVN
+3637 GYGN
-3645 PRIQIPEPTYE
+3645 PILDIPEPIYE

-3662 VSRLGVGATTTTGE
+3662 VSRLGIGETTETGK

-3681 VTIGAAGT
+3681 VIIDAVST

-3700 ESFNIRRSGY
+3700 ESFSIRRNGY
-3710 AFQVGDVFK
+3710 AFQPGDVFK

-3730 EPISDFELEVT
+3730 EPISDFKLEVV
-3741 ETFNDSMSAWSFGE
+3741 ETFNDSMSSWTFGE
-3755 MNYIDSIEAFQDGSR
+3755 MNFIDSIGVFQDGSR
-3770 QRFPLIYEGE
+3770 KRFPLVYQGE

-3787 PNNALSNEI
+3787 SNAALSNEI
-3796 DLNAVLVIFVNGVL
+3796 DLNAVLMIFVNGVL

-3823 SFIFDQAPSE
+3823 SFIFEQAPSN
-3833 SDKVDIFFY
+3833 SDKIDIFFY

-3849 VVIVDVQETFKI
+3849 VVIVDVDETFKI
-3861 GDELLVK
+3861 GDEVLVK
-3868 KHPGFILTKDQNRDR
+3868 KHPGFVLTKDQDRNR

-3891 DKLETDIYL
+3891 DTIETDIYL

-3917 KLDMFVKGDFVYKT
+3917 KLDKFVKGDFVYKT
-3931 RDSIEPRVLPTAKI
+3931 RDSIELRVLPTAKI
-3945 IGDINGSTNQIF
+3945 IGDINGNTNQIF

-3967 ENNYAIAINSIEG
+3967 ENNYSITINSIEG

-4016 GTTLDVKFTAPL
+4016 GSTLDVKFISPL

-4041 VSIVDGSIDSAT
+4041 VSIVNGSVDSTT
-4053 ITNIGFGYSV
+4053 ITNIGLGYSI
-4063 TNPPQAI
+4063 TNPPQVI
-4070 VEIPKGKQ
+4070 VEVPKGKQ
-4078 ESIENITNVEGFTG
+4078 ELVEDITNIEGFTG
-4092 IVTGISTTAGSGDC
+4092 IITGISTTAGSGDC
-4106 GMALH
+4106 GMALN
-4111 IDYDRIDFAN
+4111 IDYDRIEFSN
-4121 NSSATNSLVAGYPV
+4121 NSSVTNSLVAGYPV

-4183 CNIHGD
+4183 CNIHSD
-4189 TNIVGIATTGVYF
+4189 TNIVGIATTGIYF
-4202 ANNPDATISAG
+4202 SNDPDVTISAG
-4213 KLSWGRLYNAIDGI
+4213 KLSWGRLYNALDGV

-4237 TGLTIDSGLSTF
+4237 TGLIIDSGLSTF
-4249 PAIQRRDFGFKSSG
+4249 PTIQRRDFGFKSSG
-4263 ALRKTSNGPDAS
+4263 ALRKASNGPDATK
-4275 ENSSGY
+4275 NSSGY

>member
-127 DGYTNN
+127 DGYKNN
-133 IEKDFSNVNKQTVN
+133 IEKDFSNVNKQTIN
-147 FSDTEAESHTQGDSV
+147 FSDTEADSHTQGDSV

-317 IPGFTKAVESAAV
+317 IPGFTKAIESAAV
-330 GADVVTVDSTIGFN
+330 GEDVITVDSTIGFN
-344 SSGTIV
+344 SSGIIV

-373 QAIDATD
+373 HAIDATD
-380 EVRSEVFVYGFGNG
+380 EVRSEVFVYGFGKG
-394 DIERRVNIRLTGVL
+394 DTERRVNIRLTGVL

-500 GAVITGVNATLNQ
+500 GAVITGINATLNQ

-644 DYVAPNKLRLYISS
+644 DYVAPNKLRLYISR
-658 SLLSSGADYL
+658 SLLSSGSDYI
-668 EFNANPDTSAT
+668 EFNANADTSAT

-686 QKSRV
+686 QKSRL

-735 DKIYYGPL
+735 DKVYYGPL

-776 PIISGSVSEVLID
+776 PIISGSVSEVLVD

-871 DFQDPSNSLDN
+871 DFQDSSNSLDN

-896 TSSIKLFNNF
+896 TSSIKLFNSF

-1198 RSLSVNDAERY
+1198 RSLSVNDAQRY
-1209 AENSILQNNKIF
+1209 ADSSINHNQKIF
-1221 GSLKEN
+1221 GRLKEN

-1532 ISSDTIGLA
+1532 ISSDTVSLA

-1691 FTMNDSPVTA
+1691 FTMNDSPVTS

-1716 NLPENRAT
+1716 NLPENRAS

-1794 NNDVIALDVKPNTI
+1794 NNDVITLDVKPNTI

-1832 VGINSDAINTATNTI
+1832 VGINSDSINTVTNTI

-1862 DSTEVASGLTTGV
+1862 DSIEVASGLTTGV

-1960 DDTNFNVEKIGVA
+1960 DNTNFNVEKIGVA

-2008 VRNYSEINY
+2008 VRNYSEITY

-2104 VSTSIGKLTKFRI
+2104 VSTSIGKLNKFRI

-2146 TISKF
+2146 TVSEF

-2203 ESEPHRIVAINNS
+2203 ESEPHRIVAVNNS

-2239 VLGFTTALF
+2239 VLGFTTSLF

-2257 GIELL
+2257 GIELI

-2296 VDESGVGLT
+2296 VDGNGVGLT

-2377 TGDKIKGK
+2377 SGDKIKGK

-2557 KGFQGESIEIE
+2557 KGFQGDSIEIE
-2568 EIDTVDTNVRYLIQV
+2568 EIGTADTNVRYLIQI

-2647 FDTDLDIKVLKK
+2647 FDTDLDIKILKK

-2743 YFDSN
+2743 YFDSS

-2833 EYNKSIISSV
+2833 EYNKNIISSV

-2992 HFFNTAEELIYTPG
+2992 HFFNTAEELTYTPG

-3129 GISSIQPRDLL
+3129 GISSVQPRDLL

-3374 LATVA
+3374 LATVG

-3394 RKPVGITTADYD
+3394 RKPVGITTADYN

-3730 EPISDFELEVT
+3730 EPISEFELEVT

-3770 QRFPLIYEGE
+3770 KRFPLIYEGE

-3810 QQPGSSYT
+3810 QEPGSSYT

-3842 LGQDGVD
+3842 LGQNGVD

-3868 KHPGFILTKDQNRDR
+3868 KHPGFVLTKDQNRDR

-3917 KLDMFVKGDFVYKT
+3917 KLDMFVKGDYVYKT

-3967 ENNYAIAINSIEG
+3967 ENNYAISINSIEG

-4041 VSIVDGSIDSAT
+4041 VSIVGGSIDSAT

-4135 YIYDTSVG
+4135 YVYDTSVG

>member
-1 MSHFERK
+1 MSHFEKK

-16 SQLPEFLVAEFPKA
+16 SQLPEFLLADFPKA

-45 APDDL
+45 SPDDL
-50 ITNLD
+50 INNLD

-67 IIGKTTLSGDINS
+67 LIGKTTLSNNISS
-80 SDTTIAVSSTK
+80 SDTTITVSSTK
-91 GYPEEYG
+91 GYPVEYG

-118 GCIRGFSGI
+118 VCIRGFSGI
-127 DGYTNN
+127 DGYKNN
-133 IEKDFSNVNKQTVN
+133 IERDFSNVNKQTVT

-169 LQEFYKKIKTA
+169 LQEFYRKIKTA
-180 FAPGFENQT
+180 FAPGFENQK

-199 IRQIKDFY
+199 IREIKDFY

-224 GVKADVLDLET
+224 GVEADVLDLET
-235 RLIKT
+235 RLIKS

-292 DTKTYY
+292 DSKTYY

-317 IPGFTKAVESAAV
+317 IPGFSRAIESAAI
-330 GADVVTVDSTIGFN
+330 GADVITVDSTIGFN
-344 SSGTIV
+344 DSGTII
-350 SGNNTIKYTS
+350 SGNNTIKFTS
-360 KSINQFFGCSGIT
+360 KSVNQFFGCSGIT
-373 QAIDATD
+373 EAINATD

-394 DIERRVNIRLTGVL
+394 DTERRVNIRLTGVL

-433 NIRNPENNASYK
+433 SIDNPDNNSTYK

-456 SARYNV
+456 SARYDI

-467 STFTLTS
+467 STFTLS
-474 EIDKSSLKVGDTV
+474 SKIDKSSLKVGDTV
-487 DVLIGSSETVSAS
+487 DILVGSSETVSAS
-500 GAVITGVNATLNQ
+500 NAKISSINTTLNQ
-513 VVVSNL
+513 VVINNL
-519 GSFTAN
+519 GSFT
-525 PLLEYSIRRKLEKV
+525 PSPTLEYSIRRKIEKV
-539 TSSNVGLVLGNNKYF
+539 TSANVDLILGNNKYF
-554 ANVQNLYCDDD
+554 ANVQNVYCNDN

-574 SLPEYEIEDSLIE
+574 SLPEYEIEESLIE

-593 SESNFDGYNSFNKT
+593 KETNFDGYDPVNKT
-607 YSILK
+607 YSVLK
-612 FPSTIPFIDGDRVRY
+612 FSSVIPFIDGDRVRY
-627 TSDKPFVGLES
+627 TSDKPLKGLQS
-638 GESYIV
+638 GEVYVV
-644 DYVAPNKLRLYISS
+644 DYVAPNKFRLYISS
-658 SLLSSGADYL
+658 SLLASGADYL
-668 EFNANPDTSAT
+668 EFNANDDTSAT

-686 QKSRV
+686 QKSRK
-691 IAPSP
+691 IAPTP
-696 ILRRYPLNRTITN
+696 ILRKYPLNRAITN

-730 SPKGN
+730 SPKSD

-749 NGGMNYDV
+749 NGGMDYDV
-757 INPPQLRVT
+757 INPPHLT
-766 TGAGSSALVE
+766 ITAGAGSSALVE
-776 PIISGSVSEVLID
+776 PVISGSVSEVLID

-801 TLEGANGDGCI
+801 TLQGANGSGCI
-812 LEPIIGDR
+812 LEPVMGDR
-820 FRILEFDSRALSLG
+820 FRTLEFDSRALSLG
-834 GGIDSNDET
+834 GGVDSSAET
-843 VTFLKP
+843 LTFLEP
-849 HNLSQFQKIT
+849 HNLTQFQKIT

-919 TATTESGIHQ
+919 TATAESGIHQ

-934 RPTLKKVKV
+934 KPTLKKVKV
-943 VESGSGYQHRK
+943 IESGSGYQYRK
-954 LRVKSSGIST
+954 LRIKSSGIST
-964 QYNTL
+964 QYNRL
-969 TFKNHGFNTG
+969 TFKNHGFNNG
-979 DIVEYSTEETTEGN
+979 DVVEYSTEETVEGN
-993 QLITGLST
+993 QLISGLST

-1011 NDNFRLIN
+1011 DDNFRLIN

-1074 VTGPIVDAYMYE
+1074 VTGPIVDAYLYE
-1086 SGTGYGSTVL
+1086 SGAGYGSTVL
-1096 NLQKQPIVSIKNGK
+1096 NLRKQPLVSVKNGRI
-1110 LAQLN
+1110 AQLN
-1115 PIVSNGRIIEVQILG
+1115 PIISNGRVIEVQILS
-1130 SGKEYF
+1130 SGTEYF
-1136 STPELIVEDEGN
+1136 STPELIIEDEDN
-1148 IGSGAILRPVIVNG
+1148 VGSGAILRPVIVDG

-1167 IVINEGIGYDPNS
+1167 IVINEGIGYDPNT

-1193 FNTKI
+1193 FNTQI
-1198 RSLSVNDAERY
+1198 RSLCVNDAERY
-1209 AENSILQNNKIF
+1209 ADSSINHNQKIF
-1221 GSLKEN
+1221 GRLKEN
-1227 SSEDGLEYSV
+1227 DTEDGLEYSV
-1237 YGYSEDLANVFDD
+1237 YGYSEDLADVFDD
-1250 NLNTN
+1250 DLNAN

-1270 GPYGYTDADNIQS
+1270 GPYGYTDADDIQS
-1283 GVSLITPGYSAD
+1283 GVSLITPGYVAD
-1295 ASSVFDRPST
+1295 ASSVFDRPPT
-1305 STFGEGY
+1305 STFEEGF
-1312 FIEDYKFGN
+1312 FIEDYKFDDN
-1321 HGDLDVHNG
+1321 GDLDVHNG

-1351 SNVVNKLVP
+1351 STVVNELVP

-1374 DESNLYLDQSF
+1374 DKDNFYLDQSF

-1402 DENADYDF
+1402 ERGADYDF

-1425 AVSKGSIEKINIFSS
+1425 AVSRGSVEKINILS
-1440 GKDYKVGDKV
+1440 GGKGYKVGDKV
-1450 NFDETETG
+1450 NFDETGTG

-1484 ANSVFVRDSQF
+1484 ASSVFVRDSQF

-1502 HGFDVNNNENILVS
+1502 NGFDVNNNENILIS
-1516 GLTTSIANLKG
+1516 GLTTSISNLKG
-1527 SHRAG
+1527 NHRAG

-1554 EDIFIDQL
+1554 EDIFVDQL
-1562 ADVSIG
+1562 ANVSIG
-1568 STIVIHSDDGSTV
+1568 SSIAVHSDDGITA

-1600 RFGNTGVAHTL
+1600 RFGNTGIAHTL
-1611 SSEVNLIP
+1611 GSELNLIP

-1637 LVYFNANNAVGFGT
+1637 LVYFNADNAVGFGT

-1686 GEELS
+1686 GEEIS
-1691 FTMNDSPVTA
+1691 FSMNDSAVTA
-1701 ADVLIVSNESDSVQF
+1701 ADVLIVSNESTSTQF
-1716 NLPENRAT
+1716 NLPENRAA

-1737 IGLTTTV
+1737 IGLTTAV
-1744 GLTTFTD
+1744 GLTTFTE

-1768 NNPTQVIGDVDRLIT
+1768 NNPTQVAGDLDRIIT
-1783 TVSTSSTHGLS
+1783 TVSTSSTHGLR
-1794 NNDVIALDVKPNTI
+1794 NNDVINLDVRPNTI

-1819 SYKESTKSLVINS
+1819 VYKESTKSLLINP
-1832 VGINSDAINTATNTI
+1832 VGINSDAIDTATNTI
-1847 TLTNHGFETGEKVFY
+1847 TLTNHGFETGEKIFY
-1862 DSTEVASGLTTGV
+1862 ESTEVASGLTTGV
-1875 YYIIRDGR
+1875 YYTIRDGR
-1883 NTFRLAETLYETNP
+1883 NTFRLAETLYESNP
-1897 KTEKVINIV
+1897 KTEKVVNIV
-1906 GTGASVHNIGKIN
+1906 GTGSSVHTIGKIN
-1919 PKIDVVE
+1919 PKIDVVN
-1926 NSDIKFLLGDP
+1926 NSDIRFLLGDS

-1945 IFYDQ
+1945 IFYDKD
-1950 NFENEFITSY
+1950 FKNEFITSY
-1960 DDTNFNVEKIGVA
+1960 GDTNFNVEKIGTS

-1984 SENIPARLFYA
+1984 SENIPSKLFYA

-2008 VRNYSEINY
+2008 VANYSEINY

-2022 NGTYNITGVTSTSFR
+2022 NGTYNITGVTSTTFK

-2044 SVLKYDV
+2044 SVLKYNV
-2051 ERECDEAS
+2051 KEECDVAK

-2064 NTARSGIGAVKI
+2064 STARSSIGAVKI
-2076 LSSGFN
+2076 ISAGFN

-2087 KFVDVSSE
+2087 KFIDVSSVNGE
-2095 SGINANLVA
+2095 NANLIA
-2104 VSTSIGKLTKFRI
+2104 ISTSIGKLNKFRI

-2131 PEAALPSRLNIDNLD
+2131 PEAALPTRLNIDNLD
-2146 TISKF
+2146 TISKL
-2151 NIISGGLKYITP
+2151 NIISGGSKYVTP
-2163 PNLLLWNDTSNFV
+2163 PNLLLWNETGNFV
-2176 VDDSSLLPVVPNTSI
+2176 VDDSSLLPVAPNTTIS
-2191 ADIEQIAPIRGM
+2191 DIEQIAPIRGM
-2203 ESEPHRIVAINNS
+2203 ESEPHRIVAVNNS
-2216 NGVGISSII
+2216 NGVGISSIV

-2231 ATCTLKTP
+2231 ATCTLKSP

-2257 GIELL
+2257 GIDLL
-2262 GTTGQG
+2262 GSGQG

-2296 VDESGVGLT
+2296 VDEDGVGLT

-2310 AKTNQSGYATIINKK
+2310 AKTNQSGYATIVNKK
-2325 NYPNIEVIQSRS
+2325 DYPDIEVIQSRA

-2352 FVETRA
+2352 FVETDA

-2365 DFIKTVGPQNFQ
+2365 DFIKTVGPQNFKP
-2377 TGDKIKGK
+2377 GNKVKGK

-2392 ITSIGKDRAKFT
+2392 IKSINKDRAKFT
-2404 LNYSSRQEFGWKDD
+2404 LNYSSRQESGWKDD

-2433 YYQNLSYSVK
+2433 YFQNLSYSVK
-2443 SPIPWS
+2443 SPISWAE
-2449 VMSGPVNSIVHPAGM
+2449 MSGPVNSIVHPAGM
-2464 KNFADVGITSSVDSA
+2464 KNFADVGITSAVDSG
-2479 VGLAGSTKAVSV
+2479 VGLAGTTKAISV
-2491 LDISSESRVW
+2491 LDVFSESKVW

-2513 VRTTSLGAEQSKFLR
+2513 VRKNTSGADQSKFLKL
-2528 IGNRKLANYTECRTN
+2528 GNRKLANYTECRTN

-2557 KGFQGESIEIE
+2557 KGFQGNSIEIE
-2568 EIDTVDTNVRYLIQV
+2568 EINIADTNVKYLIQV

-2596 VAQTTTL
+2596 IAQTTSL

-2629 SLNVQNEIKTLV
+2629 SLNIQNEIKTLL

-2647 FDTDLDIKVLKK
+2647 FNTDLDIKILKK
-2659 KYSNSFA
+2659 RYSNSFA

-2676 DLVNSNVLGISS
+2676 DLVNSNVLGITS

-2694 EKALYEIDSTD
+2694 EKALYEIDSSN

-2748 SLSYSSSNV
+2748 TLSYSSSNV
-2757 GIITAVY
+2757 GIITAIY

-2787 SSIIEFTQSG
+2787 SNIIEFTQSG

-2817 LFDCVSDTH
+2817 LLDCVSDTH
-2826 TGITTIA
+2826 AGITTIA
-2833 EYNKSIISSV
+2833 EYNKSVISSV

-2866 SEVTV
+2866 SQVTV
-2871 IPGVFVATTG
+2871 IPGAFVATAG
-2881 SAGLGSFG
+2881 AAGLGTFG
-2889 GKIVGNDFFVNFYP
+2889 GKIRGNDFFVNFYP
-2903 DDSSVNYTTQS
+2903 DDSSANYTTQS
-2914 FNEVFYTSND
+2914 FNEVFYTLSD
-2924 FDNVPNTLV
+2924 FDNVPNTLT
-2933 YNSLEQDMFLSSFDS
+2933 YNSLQQDMFLSSFDAF
-2948 LNGSRANK
+2948 NGSRASK
-2956 TEFNLRHEGIPIY
+2956 TAFNLRHEGVPIY
-2969 EKVFDPSDTN
+2969 EKVFNPADTN
-2979 VLDPVTGIFTINN
+2979 VLDPVTGTFTINN

-3006 STFIGVGQTEV
+3006 TTFVGVGKSEV

-3034 EKVYPI
+3034 ERVYPI
-3040 VTDANTFRLATT
+3040 VTNSNTFRLATT
-3052 KEFAESGIAVTFTNL
+3052 KEFAEAGIAVTFTNL

-3109 FHNVAGVGTIPVGLS
+3109 FFNVAGVGTIPVGLS

-3140 KIDDE
+3140 RIDDE

-3165 INGIIQAGTAATFN
+3165 INGIIQAGSAATFN

-3193 PHDDGATVQIYK
+3193 PHNDGATVQIYR

-3216 FTDPPKG
+3216 FTDPPTG

-3230 DSNLPFVTSVF
+3230 ESNLPFVTSEF

-3256 FDDISNQFTGIG
+3256 FDDISNQFTGVG

-3273 KVGGADTTGID
+3273 KVGGADTTGVD

-3291 LNGVFQTPTTTN
+3291 LNGVFQTPTTIN

-3309 KFENSSALGISS
+3309 QFENSSALGISS

-3336 SDFDIN
+3336 SEFDIN

-3364 PLYGAKVKAD
+3364 PLHGAKVKAD
-3374 LATVA
+3374 LT
-3379 NVTGIITDIVGVNTY
+3379 NGTITDIVGVNTY
-3394 RKPVGITTADYD
+3394 RKPVGITTADYN

-3434 FTCAQAHAGV
+3434 FTCSQAYTGI

-3472 PSTIVHNYVGFG
+3472 PSTIIHNYVGFG

-3496 GYRGPVSIGVTDL
+3496 GYRDPVSIGVTDL

-3527 AGTDTFTATNAEYT
+3527 AGTDTFTATDAEYT

-3617 TGAEISATVGVGGTL
+3617 TGAEISATVGIGGTL

-3700 ESFNIRRSGY
+3700 ESFNIRRNGY

-3719 VVGLVTASHLS
+3719 IVGLVTASHLS

-3741 ETFNDSMSAWSFGE
+3741 EIFNDSMSSWSFGE

-3770 QRFPLIYEGE
+3770 KRFPLIYQGE

-3810 QQPGSSYT
+3810 QEPGSSYV

-3823 SFIFDQAPSE
+3823 SFLFDQAPSD

-3849 VVIVDVQETFKI
+3849 VIIVDVEETFKI
-3861 GDELLVK
+3861 GDEVLVK
-3868 KHPGFILTKDQNRDR
+3868 KHPNFNLTKDQNRDR
-3883 TILDILSA
+3883 TIFDILSA
-3891 DKLETDIYL
+3891 DTLETDIYL

-3909 KPLSWTKQ
+3909 KPISWTKQ
-3917 KLDMFVKGDFVYKT
+3917 KLDKFVKGDFVYKT
-3931 RDSIEPRVLPTAKI
+3931 RDSIEPRILPTAKV
-3945 IGDINGSTNQIF
+3945 IGDVDASTDQIF

-3967 ENNYAIAINSIEG
+3967 ENNYAISINSFKG
-3980 LIVEGVDPVSAAITA
+3980 LLVEGVNPVSAAITA

-4041 VSIVDGSIDSAT
+4041 VSIVNGSIDSAT

-4063 TNPPQAI
+4063 INPPQAI
-4070 VEIPKGKQ
+4070 VEVPKGKQ
-4078 ESIENITNVEGFTG
+4078 ELVENIVNIEGFTG
-4092 IVTGISTTAGSGDC
+4092 IITGISTTTGTGDC
-4106 GMALH
+4106 GMALN

-4135 YIYDTSVG
+4135 YVYETSVG

-4148 VDGNDNSTVGIGTTF
+4148 VDGNDSSTVGIGTTF

-4168 MVHAVSNNGNKGRIT
+4168 MVQAVSNSGNKGRIT
-4183 CNIHGD
+4183 CNIHGN
-4189 TNIVGIATTGVYF
+4189 TNIVGIATTGLYLP
-4202 ANNPDATISAG
+4202 NNPGATISAG
-4213 KLSWGRLYNAIDGI
+4213 KLSWGRLYNGGGSI
-4227 TRTNP
+4227 TRNNP

-4237 TGLTIDSGLSTF
+4237 TGLIIDSGLSTF
-4249 PAIQRRDFGFKSSG
+4249 PTIQRRDFGFKSSG
-4263 ALRKTSNGPDAS
+4263 ALRKLSNGPDAT
-4275 ENSSGY
+4275 ENSSGFT
-4281 PIL
+4281 IL

>member
-3006 STFIGVGQTEV
+3006 TTFVGVGKSEV

-3034 EKVYPI
+3034 ERVYPI
-3040 VTDANTFRLATT
+3040 VTNSNTFRLATT
-3052 KEFAESGIAVTFTNL
+3052 KEFAEAGIAVTFTNL

-3868 KHPGFILTKDQNRDR
+3868 KHPGFVLTKDQNRDR

>member
-30 VDFFKQYYISQESQG
+30 VDFFRQYYISQENQG

-67 IIGKTTLSGDINS
+67 LIGKTTLSNNVAS
-80 SDTTIAVSSTK
+80 SDTTIIVSSTK

-127 DGYTNN
+127 DGYKSN
-133 IEKDFSNVNKQTVN
+133 IENEFSNVNRQTIV
-147 FSDTEAESHTQGDSV
+147 FSDTEAESHTQGDTV
-162 SNLSSLF
+162 TNLSSLF

-180 FAPGFENQT
+180 FAPGFEDQK

-224 GVKADVLDLET
+224 GVKADVIDLET
-235 RLIKT
+235 RLIKS

-317 IPGFTKAVESAAV
+317 VPGFSKAVESAAV
-330 GADVVTVDSTIGFN
+330 GADVITVDSTIGFN
-344 SSGTIV
+344 SSGTII
-350 SGNNTIKYTS
+350 SGNNTIKFTS
-360 KSINQFFGCSGIT
+360 KSVNQLFGCTGIT
-373 QAIDATD
+373 EAISATD

-394 DIERRVNIRLTGVL
+394 DPERRVNIRLTGVL
-408 NNFVEIDNV
+408 NNFVEIDDV

-433 NIRNPENNASYK
+433 IIKNPDNNPSYK

-456 SARYNV
+456 SSRYNV

-467 STFTLTS
+467 SVFTLS
-474 EIDKSSLKVGDTV
+474 SKIDKSSLKVGDTV
-487 DVLIGSSETVSAS
+487 DVLVGSSETIATS
-500 GAVITGVNATLNQ
+500 NAIISSINTTLGQ

-519 GSFTAN
+519 GAFAAN
-525 PLLEYSIRRKLEKV
+525 PLVDYSIRRKIEKV
-539 TSSNVGLVLGNNKYF
+539 NSSNIGLVLGNDKYF
-554 ANVQNLYCDDD
+554 ANVQNVYCDDN

-593 SESNFDGYNSFNKT
+593 SESNFDGYDAFNKT
-607 YSILK
+607 YSVLK
-612 FPSTIPFIDGDRVRY
+612 FPSIIPFIDGDRVRY
-627 TSDKPFVGLES
+627 TSDKPLKGLES
-638 GESYIV
+638 GESYVV
-644 DYVAPNKLRLYISS
+644 DYVAPNKFRLYISS
-658 SLLSSGADYL
+658 SLLASGADYI
-668 EFNANPDTSAT
+668 EFNANDDTSAT

-686 QKSRV
+686 QKSRI
-691 IAPSP
+691 IAPLP
-696 ILRRYPLNRTITN
+696 ILRKYPLSRAIVNL
-709 SENSDRGTLHI
+709 ENSDRGTRHI

-749 NGGMNYDV
+749 NGGMDYDV
-757 INPPQLRVT
+757 INPPQLT
-766 TGAGSSALVE
+766 ITAGAGSSALVE
-776 PIISGSVSEVLID
+776 PVISGSVSEVLID

-801 TLEGANGDGCI
+801 TLQGANGDGCV
-812 LEPIIGDR
+812 LEPIIGER
-820 FRILEFDSRALSLG
+820 FRTLEFDSRALSLG
-834 GGIDSNDET
+834 GGIDTNNET
-843 VTFLKP
+843 ITFLDE
-849 HNLSQFQKIT
+849 HNLVQFQKVT
-859 YNANGNTEIGIG
+859 YNSNGNTEIGIG
-871 DFQDPSNSLDN
+871 DFQDSSNSIDN

-890 FVRIVN
+890 FIQIVN

-906 SDASAGVNTIGFT
+906 SDASAGLNTIGFS

-934 RPTLKKVKV
+934 TKSLKKVRV
-943 VESGSGYQHRK
+943 VEPGSGYQYRK
-954 LRVKSSGIST
+954 LRVKSSQVST
-964 QYNTL
+964 EYDTL
-969 TFKNHGFNTG
+969 TFNNHEFNNG
-979 DIVEYSTEETTEGN
+979 DIVEYSTEETLEGN
-993 QLITGLST
+993 QLISGLST
-1001 SVQYSIQKLD
+1001 SVQYSIQKID
-1011 NDNFRLIN
+1011 NDNFRLID
-1019 VGVGATLT
+1019 VGVGGTLT
-1027 NDLTRSKYVEISG
+1027 DNLTKSKYVEITG

-1046 VFQYPPITVTATV
+1046 VFQYPPITVSATV

-1074 VTGPIVDAYMYE
+1074 VTGPIVDAYLYE
-1086 SGTGYGSTVL
+1086 PGAGYGSTVL
-1096 NLQKQPIVSIKNGK
+1096 NLQKQPLVSVKNGR

-1115 PIVSNGRIIEVQILG
+1115 PIISNGRIIEVQILS
-1130 SGKEYF
+1130 SGAEYF
-1136 STPELIVEDEGN
+1136 SIPELIIEDEGN
-1148 IGSGAILRPVIVNG
+1148 VGSGAILRPVIVDG

-1167 IVINEGIGYDPNS
+1167 IVINEGIGYDPNT

-1193 FNTKI
+1193 FNTQI
-1198 RSLSVNDAERY
+1198 RSLCVNDAERY
-1209 AENSILQNNKIF
+1209 AENSILKNKKIF
-1221 GSLKEN
+1221 GRLKEN
-1227 SSEDGLEYSV
+1227 GTEDGLEYSV
-1237 YGYSEDLANVFDD
+1237 YGYSEDLMNVFDD
-1250 NLNTN
+1250 NVNSN

-1270 GPYGYTDADNIQS
+1270 GPYGYKDADNIQS
-1283 GVSLITPGYSAD
+1283 GVSLVNSGYSLD
-1295 ASSVFDRPST
+1295 TSVIFDRPPT
-1305 STFGEGY
+1305 STFAAGF
-1312 FIEDYKFGN
+1312 FIEDYKFN
-1321 HGDLDVHNG
+1321 ASGDLDVHNG

-1336 EFPNGTYAYFAGVTT
+1336 EFPNGIYAYFAGVTT

-1360 LYPYF
+1360 SYPYF

-1374 DESNLYLDQSF
+1374 DEDNLYLDQSF

-1396 FPYKVA
+1396 FPYKLA
-1402 DENADYDF
+1402 DRNADYDF
-1410 LDEGY
+1410 IDEGY
-1415 ETFPQRTFVT
+1415 ESFPQRTFVT
-1425 AVSKGSIEKINIFSS
+1425 AVSRGSIERINILS
-1440 GKDYKVGDKV
+1440 GGRNYKVGDKV
-1450 NFDETETG
+1450 NFNETETG

-1464 EVSELVGKDITTIDT
+1464 EVSELVGKDITTIET
-1479 DLDQY
+1479 NLDQY
-1484 ANSVFVRDSQF
+1484 PSSVFVWDSQF

-1502 HGFDVNNNENILVS
+1502 HGFDVNNNENVLVS
-1516 GLTTSIANLKG
+1516 GLTTSITNLKG
-1527 SHRAG
+1527 THRAG
-1532 ISSDTIGLA
+1532 ISSDTVGLA
-1541 ATMTSHTT
+1541 ATMTAHTT

-1554 EDIFIDQL
+1554 EDIFVDQL

-1568 STIVIHSDDGSTV
+1568 SSIAIHSNDGSAIV
-1581 TDETVRVLNNY
+1581 DETVRVLNNY

-1611 SSEVNLIP
+1611 GSEVNLIP

-1637 LVYFNANNAVGFGT
+1637 LVYFNADNAVGFGT

-1668 LVQIP
+1668 LIQIP

-1686 GEELS
+1686 GEEIS
-1691 FTMNDSPVTA
+1691 FSMNDSAATA
-1701 ADVLIVSNESDSVQF
+1701 ANVLIVSNESTSTQF
-1716 NLPENRAT
+1716 NLPENRAS

-1737 IGLTTTV
+1737 IGLTTAV
-1744 GLTTFTD
+1744 GLTTFSD
-1751 GLYFRSGGSD
+1751 GLYFRTGGSD

-1768 NNPTQVIGDVDRLIT
+1768 NNPTQVTGDLDRLVT
-1783 TVSTSSTHGLS
+1783 TVSTSSTHGLKH
-1794 NNDVIALDVKPNTI
+1794 NDVITLDVKPNTV

-1819 SYKESTKSLVINS
+1819 IYKESTKSLLINP
-1832 VGINSDAINTATNTI
+1832 VGINSDAIDTATNII
-1847 TLTNHGFETGEKVFY
+1847 TLTNHGFETGEKIFY
-1862 DSTEVASGLTTGV
+1862 ESTKVASGLTTGV
-1875 YYIIRDGR
+1875 YYVIRDGR
-1883 NTFRLAETLYETNP
+1883 NTFRLAETLYESNP
-1897 KTEKVINIV
+1897 TTENVVNII
-1906 GTGASVHNIGKIN
+1906 GTGATTHTIAKIN
-1919 PKIDVVE
+1919 PKIDVVR
-1926 NSDIKFLLGDP
+1926 NSDIKFLLGDS
-1937 SLTGYEFK
+1937 SLTGYDFK

-1950 NFENEFITSY
+1950 EFKNEFITSY
-1960 DDTNFNVEKIGVA
+1960 GDNSFDVEKIGVA
-1973 GVGTASLTLKY
+1973 GVGTASITLRY
-1984 SENIPARLFYA
+1984 SENIPSKLFYA

-2008 VRNYSEINY
+2008 VRNHSEINY

-2022 NGTYNITGVTSTSFR
+2022 NGTYNITGVGASSFN
-2037 ISPYKLP
+2037 ISPYRLP

-2051 ERECDEAS
+2051 DVECDEAS
-2059 YRTKS
+2059 YKTKS
-2064 NTARSGIGAVKI
+2064 KTATSSIGAVNI
-2076 LSSGFN
+2076 ISPGFN

-2087 KFVDVSSE
+2087 QFVDVSSE
-2095 SGINANLVA
+2095 DGVNANLIA
-2104 VSTSIGKLTKFRI
+2104 ISTSIGKLNKFRI

-2131 PEAALPSRLNIDNLD
+2131 PEAALPTKLNIDNLD
-2146 TISKF
+2146 TISELR
-2151 NIISGGLKYITP
+2151 IISGGSKYVSP
-2163 PNLLLWNDTSNFV
+2163 PNILLWNDTSNFV
-2176 VDDSSLLPVVPNTSI
+2176 ADDSSLLAIAPNTSI
-2191 ADIEQIAPIRGM
+2191 IDIDQIAPVRGLKS
-2203 ESEPHRIVAINNS
+2203 ESHRIVAVNNS

-2225 SGSSGV
+2225 SGPSGV
-2231 ATCTLKTP
+2231 ASCTLKTP

-2257 GIELL
+2257 GIELI
-2262 GTTGQG
+2262 GTNGQG

-2289 AKLTFSL
+2289 AELVFSL
-2296 VDESGVGLT
+2296 VNEDGVGLT

-2325 NYPNIEVIQSRS
+2325 DYPNIEVVQSRS

-2346 VDSGSG
+2346 VDNGSG
-2352 FVETRA
+2352 FRETEA

-2365 DFIKTVGPQNFQ
+2365 DYIKTVGTQDFQ
-2377 TGDKIKGK
+2377 PGNKIKGK

-2392 ITSIGKDRAKFT
+2392 IITISSDRAKFT
-2404 LNYSSRQEFGWKDD
+2404 INYASRQESGWKDD
-2418 KGKLSEDYQVTPDND
+2418 KGKLSEDYQVTSNND

-2443 SPIPWS
+2443 SPIPWQE
-2449 VMSGPVNSIVHPAGM
+2449 MSGPVNSIVHPAGM
-2464 KNFADVGITSSVDSA
+2464 KNFADVGITSAVDSS
-2479 VGLAGSTKAVSV
+2479 VGLAGTTNALSI
-2491 LDISSESRVW
+2491 LDIFSEMKVW

-2513 VRTTSLGAEQSKFLR
+2513 VRFSNGVEQSKFLR
-2528 IGNRKLANYTECRTN
+2528 LGNRKLANYTECRTN

-2552 GQFSS
+2552 RKFSS
-2557 KGFQGESIEIE
+2557 KEFQGDSIEVE
-2568 EIDTVDTNVRYLIQV
+2568 EIDLIDTNVRYLIQV
-2583 VNPDTLDVQLSEL
+2583 INPDTLDVQVSEL
-2596 VAQTTTL
+2596 IAQTTSL

-2622 NQKLGEF
+2622 NKKLGEF

-2647 FDTDLDIKVLKK
+2647 FDTDLDIKVLKRT
-2659 KYSNSFA
+2659 YSNSFA
-2666 GIGTQTVGSI
+2666 GIGTHTIGSI
-2676 DLVNSNVLGISS
+2676 DLVNSNVIGITS

-2694 EKALYEIDSTD
+2694 EKPLYEIDSTD
-2705 FNAAFVSFEMIN
+2705 FNAAFLSFEMIN

-2728 AFIDFDGTDTYLSEY
+2728 AFINFDGTDTYLSEY
-2743 YFDSN
+2743 YFDS
-2748 SLSYSSSNV
+2748 STLSYSSSNV

-2787 SSIIEFTQSG
+2787 SNIIEFTQSG
-2797 ADDTYRFLRTGQPAT
+2797 ADDTYRFLRSGQPAT

-2817 LFDCVSDTH
+2817 LFDCVSDTN

-2833 EYNKSIISSV
+2833 EYNINLISSV

-2866 SEVTV
+2866 TEVTV

-2889 GKIVGNDFFVNFYP
+2889 GKIVGSNFFVNFYP
-2903 DDSSVNYTTQS
+2903 DDSSANYTTQS
-2914 FNEVFYTSND
+2914 FNEVLYTQSD
-2924 FDNVPNTLV
+2924 FDNVPETLS
-2933 YNSLEQDMFLSSFDS
+2933 YNSSGNDLFVSAFDS

-2969 EKVFDPSDTN
+2969 EKVFNPADTN
-2979 VLDPVTGIFTINN
+2979 VLDPATGIFKIDN
-2992 HFFNTAEELIYTPG
+2992 HFFNTGEELIYTPG
-3006 STFIGVGQTEV
+3006 SSFIGVGQTQV
-3017 GIGETSNYLGV
+3017 GIAETSNYLGV

-3034 EKVYPI
+3034 ERVYPI
-3040 VTDANTFRLATT
+3040 VTNSNTFRLATT
-3052 KEFAESGIAVTFTNL
+3052 REFANAGIAVTFTNL
-3067 GEGNAHKLE
+3067 GEGNSHKLE
-3076 FTKKLSKTVIGL
+3076 FTKKLSKTIISL

-3097 FTPVSHILENNG
+3097 FTPISHTLENNG
-3109 FHNVAGVGTIPVGLS
+3109 FYNVAGVGTVPVGLS

-3155 TNVAGELLGP
+3155 TNVAGEILGP
-3165 INGIIQAGTAATFN
+3165 INGIIQAGAAATFN
-3179 TVSVVRASV
+3179 TVSVIRASV

-3193 PHDDGATVQIYK
+3193 PHNDGANVQVYR
-3205 GSFNI
+3205 GSFDI

-3216 FTDPPKG
+3216 FTDPPTG
-3223 SARTRRD
+3223 NSRTRRD
-3230 DSNLPFVTSVF
+3230 ESNLPFVTSEF
-3241 SGRTFLRSNYDTNMV
+3241 AGRTFLRSNYDTNMV
-3256 FDDISNQFTGIG
+3256 FDDISNQFTGVG

-3273 KVGGADTTGID
+3273 KVGGGNTSGID

-3291 LNGVFQTPTTTN
+3291 LNGVFQTPTTIN

-3309 KFENSSALGISS
+3309 EFDNTSSASGISS

-3336 SDFDIN
+3336 SEFDIN

-3364 PLYGAKVKAD
+3364 PLYGAKTKVD
-3374 LATVA
+3374 INTSGEL
-3379 NVTGIITDIVGVNTY
+3379 IDIVGVDTF
-3394 RKPVGITTADYD
+3394 RDPVSISTAAYDKVSGI
-3406 NITGVIEIET
+3406 IELET
-3416 SSNHYLK
+3416 STNHNLL
-3423 GGERVQ
+3423 GGDRVQ

-3434 FTCAQAHAGV
+3434 FTCTPAYSGV

-3459 NILSANKL
+3459 NILSDTKL
-3467 TVQVG
+3467 NVQVG
-3472 PSTIVHNYVGFG
+3472 TSTITHHYVGFG
-3484 SVFKHFS
+3484 SVFKHYS
-3491 LSNGS
+3491 LSHGS
-3496 GYRGPVSIGVTDL
+3496 GYRDPVSIGVSDL
-3509 AFEHKF
+3509 
-3515 VRSVSDSIFVGS
+3515 S
-3527 AGTDTFTATNAEYT
+3527 
-3541 SHTGKLL
+3541 
-3548 LTIPSHGL
+3548 
-3556 TVGNQIGIDTGG
+3556 
-3568 IIFTCS
+3568 
-3574 EDNFFTEQP
+3574 
-3583 YPRATDPVAGITT
+3583 
-3596 EVTSVTTNTIT
+3596 
-3607 VNVGPGGGAG
+3607 G
-3617 TGAEISATVGVGGTL
+3617 TGSGAVVTAQVGLGGTL
-3632 IFSID
+3632 SFSID
-3637 NGGSGYVN
+3637 SPGTGYGN
-3645 PRIQIPEPTYE
+3645 PILDIPEPTYE

-3662 VSRLGVGATTTTGE
+3662 VSRLGIGATTVTGE
-3676 NLLMN
+3676 NLLLN

-3700 ESFNIRRSGY
+3700 ESFNIRRNGY
-3710 AFQVGDVFK
+3710 AFQVGDVMK
-3719 VVGLVTASHLS
+3719 VAGLVTAAHLS
-3730 EPISDFELEVT
+3730 EPVADFELEVV
-3741 ETFNDSMSAWSFGE
+3741 ETFNDSMSSWSFGE
-3755 MNYIDSIEAFQDGSR
+3755 MNYIDSIEPFQDGSR
-3770 QRFPLIYEGE
+3770 KRFPLIYQGE

-3787 PNNALSNEI
+3787 PNSPLSSQI
-3796 DLNAVLVIFVNGVL
+3796 DLNAVLVIFVNGVI

-3818 FEGGT
+3818 FDGGT
-3823 SFIFDQAPSE
+3823 SFMFDQAPSE
-3833 SDKVDIFFY
+3833 SDKIDIFFY
-3842 LGQDGVD
+3842 LGQDGID
-3849 VVIVDVQETFKI
+3849 VVIVDVEETFKI

-3868 KHPGFILTKDQNRDR
+3868 KHPNYNLTKDQNRDR
-3883 TILDILSA
+3883 TIFDILSA
-3891 DKLETDIYL
+3891 DLLETDIYL

-3917 KLDMFVKGDFVYKT
+3917 KLDKYVKGDFVYKT
-3931 RDSIEPRVLPTAKI
+3931 RDSIEPRVLPVAKV
-3945 IGDINGSTNQIF
+3945 IGDINENTNQIF

-3967 ENNYAIAINSIEG
+3967 ENNYSISINSFEG
-3980 LIVEGVDPVSAAITA
+3980 LLVEGTDPVSAAITA
-3995 TVGASG
+3995 TVDTSG
-4001 TISAL
+4001 SISAL

-4016 GTTLDVKFTAPL
+4016 GSTLDIKFTAPL

-4033 VGTTATAT
+4033 VGTTAIATAT
-4041 VSIVDGSIDSAT
+4041 IVDGSIDSTT
-4053 ITNIGFGYSV
+4053 ITNAGLGYSI

-4070 VEIPKGKQ
+4070 VEVPKGKQ
-4078 ESIENITNVEGFTG
+4078 ELIEDIVNIEGFAG
-4092 IVTGISTTAGSGDC
+4092 IITGISTTTGTGDC
-4106 GMALH
+4106 GMALN

-4121 NSSATNSLVAGYPV
+4121 NSSATNSLVVGYPV

-4148 VDGNDNSTVGIGTTF
+4148 VNGNDNSIVGIGTTF

-4168 MVHAVSNNGNKGRIT
+4168 MVQASTNNGNKGRIT

-4189 TNIVGIATTGVYF
+4189 TNIVGIATTGNYF
-4202 ANNPDATISAG
+4202 ANNPDATISVG
-4213 KLSWGRLYNAIDGI
+4213 KLSWGRLYNAGNGTV
-4227 TRTNP
+4227 TRKNP
-4232 ISIGV
+4232 VSIGV

-4249 PAIQRRDFGFKSSG
+4249 PTIQRKEFGFNKSG
-4263 ALRKTSNGPDAS
+4263 ALRKTSNGPDAI
-4275 ENSSGY
+4275 ENSFGY

>member
-1 MSHFERK
+1 MSHFEKK

-16 SQLPEFLVAEFPKA
+16 SQLPEFLLADFPKA

-45 APDDL
+45 SPDDL
-50 ITNLD
+50 INNLD

-67 IIGKTTLSGDINS
+67 LIGKTTLSNDISS
-80 SDTTIAVSSTK
+80 SDTTITVSSTK
-91 GYPEEYG
+91 GYPVEYG
-98 LLKIGNEIITYTSKT
+98 LLKVGNEIITYTSKT
-113 DTEFL
+113 DTQFL

-127 DGYTNN
+127 DGYKNN
-133 IEKDFSNVNKQTVN
+133 IERDFSNVNKQTIS

-169 LQEFYKKIKTA
+169 LQEFYRKIKTA

-235 RLIKT
+235 RLIKS

-292 DTKTYY
+292 DSKTYY

-317 IPGFTKAVESAAV
+317 IPGFSRAIESAAI
-330 GADVVTVDSTIGFN
+330 GADVLTVDSTIGFN
-344 SSGTIV
+344 NSGTII
-350 SGNNTIKYTS
+350 SGNNTIKFTS
-360 KSINQFFGCSGIT
+360 KSVNQFFGCTGIT
-373 QAIDATD
+373 EAINATD

-394 DIERRVNIRLTGVL
+394 DTERRVNIRLTGVL
-408 NNFVEIDNV
+408 NNFVEIDDV

-433 NIRNPENNASYK
+433 TIRNSENNASYK

-456 SARYNV
+456 SARYNIR
-462 ESIVG
+462 SIVG
-467 STFTLTS
+467 STFTLFS
-474 EIDKSSLKVGDTV
+474 KIDKSSLKVGDTV
-487 DVLIGSSETVSAS
+487 DILVGSSETVSVS
-500 GAVITGVNATLNQ
+500 NAKISSINTALNQ
-513 VVVSNL
+513 VVVNNL
-519 GSFTAN
+519 GSFTPN
-525 PLLEYSIRRKLEKV
+525 PTVEYSLRRKIEKV
-539 TSSNVGLVLGNNKYF
+539 SSANVDLILGNEKYF
-554 ANVQNLYCDDD
+554 ANVQNVYCNDK

-574 SLPEYEIEDSLIE
+574 SLPEYEIEESLIE
-587 SQLPDG
+587 SQLSDG
-593 SESNFDGYNSFNKT
+593 KETNFDGYNSVNKT
-607 YSILK
+607 YSVLK
-612 FPSTIPFIDGDRVRY
+612 FSSVIPFIDGDRVRY
-627 TSDKPFVGLES
+627 TSDKPLKGLQS
-638 GESYIV
+638 GEVYVV
-644 DYVAPNKLRLYISS
+644 DYVAPNKFRLYISS
-658 SLLSSGADYL
+658 SLLASGADYL
-668 EFNANPDTSAT
+668 EFNANDDTSAT

-686 QKSRV
+686 QKSRK
-691 IAPSP
+691 IAPTP
-696 ILRRYPLNRTITN
+696 ILRKYPLNRVITN

-749 NGGMNYDV
+749 NGGMDYDV
-757 INPPQLRVT
+757 INPPQLT
-766 TGAGSSALVE
+766 ITAGAGSSALVE

-789 PQNFDVDGISAI
+789 PQDFDVDGISAI
-801 TLEGANGDGCI
+801 TLQGANGSGCI

-820 FRILEFDSRALSLG
+820 FRTLEFDSRALSLG

-843 VTFLKP
+843 LTFLKP
-849 HNLSQFQKIT
+849 HNLSQFEKVT

-871 DFQDPSNSLDN
+871 DFQDPLNSLDN

-919 TATTESGIHQ
+919 TATSESGIHQ
-929 FRTIP
+929 FRTVP
-934 RPTLKKVKV
+934 RSTLKKVKV
-943 VESGSGYQHRK
+943 IESGSGYQHRK
-954 LRVKSSGIST
+954 LRIKSSGIST
-964 QYNTL
+964 QYNRL
-969 TFKNHGFNTG
+969 TFKNHGFNNG
-979 DIVEYSTEETTEGN
+979 DVVEYSTEETTEGN
-993 QLITGLST
+993 QLISGLST

-1011 NDNFRLIN
+1011 DDNFRLIN

-1027 NDLTRSKYVEISG
+1027 NDLTRSKYVDISG

-1074 VTGPIVDAYMYE
+1074 ITGPIVDAYLYE
-1086 SGTGYGSTVL
+1086 SGAGYGSTVL
-1096 NLQKQPIVSIKNGK
+1096 NLQKQPLVSVTNGR

-1115 PIVSNGRIIEVQILG
+1115 PIISNGRIIEVQILS
-1130 SGKEYF
+1130 SGTEYF
-1136 STPELIVEDEGN
+1136 STPELIIEDEDN
-1148 IGSGAILRPVIVNG
+1148 VGSGAILRPVIVDG

-1167 IVINEGIGYDPNS
+1167 IVINEGIGYDPNT

-1193 FNTKI
+1193 FNTQI

-1209 AENSILQNNKIF
+1209 ADSSINHSQKIF
-1221 GSLKEN
+1221 GRLKEN
-1227 SSEDGLEYSV
+1227 DTEDGLEYSV
-1237 YGYSEDLANVFDD
+1237 YGYSEDLADVFDD
-1250 NLNTN
+1250 DLNAN

-1270 GPYGYTDADNIQS
+1270 GPYGYTDADDIQS
-1283 GVSLITPGYSAD
+1283 GVSLITPGYTAD
-1295 ASSVFDRPST
+1295 ASSIFDRPPI
-1305 STFGEGY
+1305 STFEEGF
-1312 FIEDYKFGN
+1312 FIEDFKFDSN
-1321 HGDLDVHNG
+1321 GDLDVHNG

-1351 SNVVNKLVP
+1351 STVVNQLVP

-1374 DESNLYLDQSF
+1374 DKDNFYLDQSF
-1385 DFNNSNLVRNV
+1385 DFNNSDLVRNV

-1402 DENADYDF
+1402 EKNADYDF

-1425 AVSKGSIEKINIFSS
+1425 AVSRGSVEKINILSG

-1450 NFDETETG
+1450 NFNETETG

-1464 EVSELVGKDITTIDT
+1464 EVSELVGRDITTIET
-1479 DLDQY
+1479 NLDQY
-1484 ANSVFVRDSQF
+1484 SNSVFVRDSQF

-1502 HGFDVNNNENILVS
+1502 HGFDVNNNENILIS
-1516 GLTTSIANLKG
+1516 GLTTSISNLKG
-1527 SHRAG
+1527 NHRAG

-1541 ATMTSHTT
+1541 ATMTAHTT

-1554 EDIFIDQL
+1554 EDIFVDQL

-1568 STIVIHSDDGSTV
+1568 SSIAIHSNDGSTIV
-1581 TDETVRVLNNY
+1581 DETVRVLNNY

-1637 LVYFNANNAVGFGT
+1637 LIYFNADNAVGFGT

-1656 IEKTITIGGVDN
+1656 IEKTITIGGVNN

-1686 GEELS
+1686 GEEIS
-1691 FTMNDSPVTA
+1691 FSMNDSAATA
-1701 ADVLIVSNESDSVQF
+1701 ADVLIVSNESTSTQF
-1716 NLPENRAT
+1716 NLPENRAA

-1737 IGLTTTV
+1737 IGLTTAV
-1744 GLTTFTD
+1744 GLTTFTE

-1761 NAEYLLK
+1761 NSEYLLK
-1768 NNPTQVIGDVDRLIT
+1768 NNPTQVTGDLDRLIT
-1783 TVSTSSTHGLS
+1783 TVSTSSTHGLK
-1794 NNDVIALDVKPNTI
+1794 NNDIITLDVKPNTI

-1819 SYKESTKSLVINS
+1819 IYKESTKSLLINP
-1832 VGINSDAINTATNTI
+1832 VGINSDAIDTTTNTI
-1847 TLTNHGFETGEKVFY
+1847 TFTNHGFETGEKIFY
-1862 DSTEVASGLTTGV
+1862 ESTEVASGLTTGI

-1883 NTFRLAETLYETNP
+1883 NTFRLAETLYESNP
-1897 KTEKVINIV
+1897 KTEKVVSIV
-1906 GTGASVHNIGKIN
+1906 GTGASVHTISKIN
-1919 PKIDVVE
+1919 PKIDVIK
-1926 NSDIKFLLGDP
+1926 NSDIRFLLGDS

-1945 IFYDQ
+1945 IFYDKD
-1950 NFENEFITSY
+1950 FKNEFITSY
-1960 DDTNFNVEKIGVA
+1960 GDTNFNVEKIGTS

-1984 SENIPARLFYA
+1984 SENIPSKLFYA

-2008 VRNYSEINY
+2008 VANYSQINY
-2017 VKSEY
+2017 LKSEY
-2022 NGTYNITGVTSTSFR
+2022 NGTYNITGVTSTTFN

-2044 SVLKYDV
+2044 SVLKYNV
-2051 ERECDEAS
+2051 KNECDSAT

-2064 NTARSGIGAVKI
+2064 STARSSIGAVKI
-2076 LSSGFN
+2076 ISPGFN

-2087 KFVDVSSE
+2087 KFIDVSSE
-2095 SGINANLVA
+2095 NGENANLIA
-2104 VSTSIGKLTKFRI
+2104 ISTSIGKLNKFRI

-2131 PEAALPSRLNIDNLD
+2131 PEAALPTRLNIDNLD
-2146 TISKF
+2146 TISKL
-2151 NIISGGLKYITP
+2151 NIISGGSKYVTK

-2176 VDDSSLLPVVPNTSI
+2176 VDDSSLVAIAPNTTIS
-2191 ADIEQIAPIRGM
+2191 DIEQIAPIRGM

-2225 SGSSGV
+2225 SGSTGV

-2239 VLGFTTALF
+2239 ILGFTTALF

-2257 GIELL
+2257 GIDLL
-2262 GTTGQG
+2262 GSGQG

-2296 VDESGVGLT
+2296 VDEDGVGLT

-2325 NYPNIEVIQSRS
+2325 DYPNIEVIQSRA
-2337 SFELNEGLF
+2337 SFELNEELF

-2352 FVETRA
+2352 FVETEV
-2358 FVSLVRP
+2358 FVSQVRP
-2365 DFIKTVGPQNFQ
+2365 DFIKTVGPQNFKF
-2377 TGDKIKGK
+2377 GDKIKGK
-2385 LTGTIAE
+2385 ISGTIAE
-2392 ITSIGKDRAKFT
+2392 IISINKDRAKFT
-2404 LNYSSRQEFGWKDD
+2404 LNYSSRQESGWKDD

-2433 YYQNLSYSVK
+2433 YFQNLSYSVK
-2443 SPIPWS
+2443 SPIPWAK
-2449 VMSGPVNSIVHPAGM
+2449 MSGPVNSIVHPAGM
-2464 KNFADVGITSSVDSA
+2464 KNFADVGITSAVDSG
-2479 VGLAGSTKAVSV
+2479 VGLAGTTKAVSV
-2491 LDISSESRVW
+2491 LDISSESKVW

-2513 VRTTSLGAEQSKFLR
+2513 VRKNSSGIDQSKFLKL
-2528 IGNRKLANYTECRTN
+2528 GNRKLANYTECRTN

-2557 KGFQGESIEIE
+2557 KGFQGNSIEIE
-2568 EIDTVDTNVRYLIQV
+2568 EINIADTNVKYLIQV
-2583 VNPDTLDVQLSEL
+2583 TNPDTLDVQLSEL
-2596 VAQTTTL
+2596 IAQTTSL

-2629 SLNVQNEIKTLV
+2629 SLNVQNEVKTLL

-2647 FDTDLDIKVLKK
+2647 FNTDLDIKVLKK
-2659 KYSNSFA
+2659 RYSNSFA

-2694 EKALYEIDSTD
+2694 EKALYEIDSSD

-2748 SLSYSSSNV
+2748 TLAYSSSNV
-2757 GIITAVY
+2757 GIITAIY

-2787 SSIIEFTQSG
+2787 SNIIEFTQSG

-2817 LFDCVSDTH
+2817 LLDCVSDTH
-2826 TGITTIA
+2826 AGITTIA
-2833 EYNKSIISSV
+2833 EYNKSVISSV

-2866 SEVTV
+2866 SQVTV
-2871 IPGVFVATTG
+2871 IPGVFAATAG
-2881 SAGLGSFG
+2881 AAGLGTFG
-2889 GKIVGNDFFVNFYP
+2889 GKIRGNDFFVNFYP

-2914 FNEVFYTSND
+2914 FNEVFYTSSD
-2924 FDNVPNTLV
+2924 FDNVPNTLT
-2933 YNSLEQDMFLSSFDS
+2933 YNSLQQDMFLSSFDAF
-2948 LNGSRANK
+2948 NGSRASK
-2956 TEFNLRHEGIPIY
+2956 TAFNLRHEGIPIY
-2969 EKVFDPSDTN
+2969 EKVFNPADTN
-2979 VLDPVTGIFTINN
+2979 VLDPATGIFTIND
-2992 HFFNTAEELIYTPG
+2992 HFFNTGEELIYTPG

-3034 EKVYPI
+3034 ERVYPI
-3040 VTDANTFRLATT
+3040 VTDSNTFRLATT
-3052 KEFAESGIAVTFTNL
+3052 KEFAEAGIAVTFTNL

-3097 FTPVSHILENNG
+3097 FTPVAHILENNG
-3109 FHNVAGVGTIPVGLS
+3109 FYNVAGVGTVPVGLS

-3140 KIDDE
+3140 RIDDE

-3165 INGIIQAGTAATFN
+3165 INGIIQAGSAATFN

-3193 PHDDGATVQIYK
+3193 PHNDGATVQIYR

-3216 FTDPPKG
+3216 FTDPPTG

-3230 DSNLPFVTSVF
+3230 DSNLPFVTSEF

-3256 FDDISNQFTGIG
+3256 FDDISNQFTGVG

-3273 KVGGADTTGID
+3273 KVGGANTTGIA

-3291 LNGVFQTPTTTN
+3291 LNGVFQTPTTIN

-3309 KFENSSALGISS
+3309 EFDNTSSASGISS

-3336 SDFDIN
+3336 SEFDIN

-3364 PLYGAKVKAD
+3364 PLYGAKTKVDINASGE
-3374 LATVA
+3374 L
-3379 NVTGIITDIVGVNTY
+3379 IDIVGVNTF
-3394 RKPVGITTADYD
+3394 RDPVSISTAAYDKVTGI
-3406 NITGVIEIET
+3406 IELET
-3416 SSNHYLK
+3416 STNHNLL
-3423 GGERVQ
+3423 GGDRVQ

-3434 FTCAQAHAGV
+3434 FTCTPAYSGV

-3459 NILSANKL
+3459 NILSDTKL
-3467 TVQVG
+3467 NVQVG
-3472 PSTIVHNYVGFG
+3472 TSTITHHYVGFG
-3484 SVFKHFS
+3484 SVFKHYS
-3491 LSNGS
+3491 LSHGS
-3496 GYRGPVSIGVTDL
+3496 GYRDPVSIGVSDL
-3509 AFEHKF
+3509 
-3515 VRSVSDSIFVGS
+3515 S
-3527 AGTDTFTATNAEYT
+3527 
-3541 SHTGKLL
+3541 
-3548 LTIPSHGL
+3548 
-3556 TVGNQIGIDTGG
+3556 
-3568 IIFTCS
+3568 
-3574 EDNFFTEQP
+3574 
-3583 YPRATDPVAGITT
+3583 
-3596 EVTSVTTNTIT
+3596 
-3607 VNVGPGGGAG
+3607 G
-3617 TGAEISATVGVGGTL
+3617 TGSGAIVTAQVGLGGTL
-3632 IFSID
+3632 SFSID
-3637 NGGSGYVN
+3637 SPGTGYGN
-3645 PRIQIPEPTYE
+3645 PVLDIPEPIYE

-3710 AFQVGDVFK
+3710 AFQIGDVFK

-3770 QRFPLIYEGE
+3770 KRFPLIYEGE

-3787 PNNALSNEI
+3787 LNNPLSSQI
-3796 DLNAVLVIFVNGVL
+3796 DLNAVLVIFVNGVI

-3823 SFIFDQAPSE
+3823 SFIFNQAPSD
-3833 SDKVDIFFY
+3833 SDKIDVFFY

-3849 VVIVDVQETFKI
+3849 VVIVDVDETFKI
-3861 GDELLVK
+3861 GDEVLVK
-3868 KHPGFILTKDQNRDR
+3868 KHPNFNLTKDQNRDR
-3883 TILDILSA
+3883 TIFDILSA
-3891 DKLETDIYL
+3891 DTLETDIYL

-3909 KPLSWTKQ
+3909 KPISWTKQ
-3917 KLDMFVKGDFVYKT
+3917 KLDKFVKGDFVYKT
-3931 RDSIEPRVLPTAKI
+3931 RDSIEPRILPTSKV
-3945 IGDINGSTNQIF
+3945 IGDINASTDQIF

-3967 ENNYAIAINSIEG
+3967 ENNYAISINSFKG
-3980 LIVEGVDPVSAAITA
+3980 LLVEGVNPVSAAITA

-4041 VSIVDGSIDSAT
+4041 VSIVNGSIDSAT

-4070 VEIPKGKQ
+4070 VEVPKGKQ
-4078 ESIENITNVEGFTG
+4078 ELIENIVNIEGFTG
-4092 IVTGISTTAGSGDC
+4092 IITGISTTTGTGDC
-4106 GMALH
+4106 GMALN

-4135 YIYDTSVG
+4135 YVYETSVG

-4148 VDGNDNSTVGIGTTF
+4148 VDGNDSSTVGIGTTF

-4168 MVHAVSNNGNKGRIT
+4168 MVQAVSNNGNKGRIT
-4183 CNIHGD
+4183 CNIHGN
-4189 TNIVGIATTGVYF
+4189 TNIVGIATTGLYLP
-4202 ANNPDATISAG
+4202 NNPGATISAG
-4213 KLSWGRLYNAIDGI
+4213 KLSWGRLYNGSGSI
-4227 TRTNP
+4227 TRNNP

-4237 TGLTIDSGLSTF
+4237 TGLIIDSGLSTF
-4249 PAIQRRDFGFKSSG
+4249 PTIQRRDFGFKSSG
-4263 ALRKTSNGPDAS
+4263 ALRKLSNGPDAS
-4275 ENSSGY
+4275 ENSSGFT
-4281 PIL
+4281 IL

>member
-330 GADVVTVDSTIGFN
+330 GADVITVDSTIGFN
-344 SSGTIV
+344 SSGIIV

-373 QAIDATD
+373 HAIDATD

-394 DIERRVNIRLTGVL
+394 DTERRVNIRLTGVL
-408 NNFVEIDNV
+408 NNFVEIDDV

-593 SESNFDGYNSFNKT
+593 LESNFDGYNSFNKT

-644 DYVAPNKLRLYISS
+644 DYVAPNKLRLYISR

-668 EFNANPDTSAT
+668 EFNANADTSAT

-964 QYNTL
+964 QYNKL

-1162 KIDDV
+1162 RIDDV

-1312 FIEDYKFGN
+1312 FIEDYKFGD

-1336 EFPNGTYAYFAGVTT
+1336 EFPNGIYAYFAGVTT

-1794 NNDVIALDVKPNTI
+1794 NNDVISLDVKPNTI

-1875 YYIIRDGR
+1875 YYVIRDGR

-1906 GTGASVHNIGKIN
+1906 GTGSTIHNIGKIN

-2104 VSTSIGKLTKFRI
+2104 VSTSIGKLNKFRI

-2146 TISKF
+2146 TISEF

-2216 NGVGISSII
+2216 NGVGISSIV

-2239 VLGFTTALF
+2239 VLGFTTSLF

-2289 AKLTFSL
+2289 AQLTFSL
-2296 VDESGVGLT
+2296 VDENGVGLT

-2392 ITSIGKDRAKFT
+2392 IISIGKDRAKFT

-2557 KGFQGESIEIE
+2557 KGFQGDSIEIE
-2568 EIDTVDTNVRYLIQV
+2568 EIDTVDTNVRYLIQI

-2647 FDTDLDIKVLKK
+2647 FDTDLDIKILKK
-2659 KYSNSFA
+2659 RYSNSFA

-2797 ADDTYRFLRTGQPAT
+2797 ADDTYRFLRSGQPAT
-2812 SERSA
+2812 SERSG

-2833 EYNKSIISSV
+2833 EYNKNIISSV

-2992 HFFNTAEELIYTPG
+2992 HFFNTAEELTYTPG

-3374 LATVA
+3374 LATVG

-3617 TGAEISATVGVGGTL
+3617 TGAEISATVGIGGTL

-3823 SFIFDQAPSE
+3823 SFIFEQAPSE

-3868 KHPGFILTKDQNRDR
+3868 KHPGFVLTKDQNRDR

>member
-2044 SVLKYDV
+2044 SILKYDV

-2647 FDTDLDIKVLKK
+2647 FDTDLDIKILKK

-2666 GIGTQTVGSI
+2666 GIGTQTIGSI

-2914 FNEVFYTSND
+2914 FNKVFYTSND

-3052 KEFAESGIAVTFTNL
+3052 REFAESGIAVTFTNL

-3980 LIVEGVDPVSAAITA
+3980 LIVEGIDPVSAAITA

>member
-30 VDFFKQYYISQESQG
+30 VEFFKQYYISQESQG
-45 APDDL
+45 SPDDL
-50 ITNLD
+50 INNLD

-67 IIGKTTLSGDINS
+67 IIGKTTLSGDVTS
-80 SDTTIAVSSTK
+80 SDTSITVSSTK

-113 DTEFL
+113 DTQFL

-127 DGYTNN
+127 DGYTSN
-133 IEKDFSNVNKQTVN
+133 IEKDFSNVNKQTIN
-147 FSDTEAESHTQGDSV
+147 FSDTEAESHTQGDDV

-169 LQEFYKKIKTA
+169 LQEFYKKIKIA
-180 FAPGFENQT
+180 FAPGFENQS

-216 RILFKVLY
+216 KILFTVLY

-235 RLIKT
+235 RLIKP
-240 SGAEYIRREVVVAE
+240 SGAEFIRREVVVAE
-254 IISGDPFELEGQA
+254 IISGDPFQLEGQA

-292 DTKTYY
+292 DSKTYY

-317 IPGFTKAVESAAV
+317 IPGFSKVIETVSV
-330 GADVVTVDSTIGFN
+330 GADVITVDSTIGFD
-344 SSGTIV
+344 SSGTII

-360 KSINQFFGCSGIT
+360 KSINQFFGCTGVTEVINP
-373 QAIDATD
+373 TD
-380 EVRSEVFVYGFGNG
+380 EIRSEVFVYGLGSG
-394 DIERRVNIRLTGVL
+394 DSNNRVDIRLTGVL
-408 NNFVEIDNV
+408 NNFVEIDNI

-425 IRVLSSGE
+425 IRVLSTGE
-433 NIRNPENNASYK
+433 NIRNPERNRSYK

-456 SARYNV
+456 SSRYNV
-462 ESIVG
+462 ESING

-474 EIDKSSLKVGDTV
+474 EIDKSSLKVGDTI
-487 DVLIGSSETVSAS
+487 DVLVGSSETVSRSNAT
-500 GAVITGVNATLNQ
+500 ITSINTTLNQ
-513 VVVSNL
+513 ITVSNL
-519 GSFTAN
+519 GTFTASSTVD
-525 PLLEYSIRRKLEKV
+525 YSIRRKIEKV
-539 TSSNVGLVLGNNKYF
+539 TSSNVDLTLGNDKYF
-554 ANVQNLYCDDD
+554 ANVQNLYCDDN

-574 SLPEYEIEDSLIE
+574 SLPEYDIEDILIE
-587 SQLPDG
+587 SQLANG
-593 SESNFDGYNSFNKT
+593 SETNFDGYSSVNKT

-612 FPSTIPFIDGDRVRY
+612 FASDVKFIDGDRVKY
-627 TSDKPFVGLES
+627 VSDKPLVGLQS

-644 DYVAPNKLRLYISS
+644 DVIAPNKIRLYISS
-658 SLLSSGADYL
+658 SLLSSGTDFI

-679 HTFTLLS
+679 HTFTLLT

-691 IAPSP
+691 ISPAP
-696 ILRRYPLNRTITN
+696 ILRKYPLNRTITN
-709 SENSDRGTLHI
+709 AENSDRGSSHI
-720 GQLIDGVQIL
+720 GQLIDGVQIS
-730 SPKGN
+730 SPKSN
-735 DKIYYGPL
+735 DKVYFGPL

-749 NGGMNYDV
+749 NGGMDYDV
-757 INPPQLRVT
+757 INPPQLDIT
-766 TGAGSSALVE
+766 TGVGSSALVE
-776 PIISGSVSEVLID
+776 PVIMGSVSEVLVD
-789 PQNFDVDGISAI
+789 PQNFDVSGVSAI
-801 TLEGANGDGCI
+801 TLKGANGSGCI
-812 LEPIIGDR
+812 LEPIVGDR
-820 FRILEFDSRALSLG
+820 FRILEFDSRALVLG

-843 VTFLKP
+843 ITFLKP
-849 HNLSQFQKIT
+849 HNLLQFQKVT
-859 YNANGNTEIGIG
+859 YNSNGNVEIGIG
-871 DFQDPSNSLDN
+871 DFQDSSNDIDN
-882 RLVSGDEY
+882 RLVTGDEY
-890 FVRIVN
+890 VIRLVN
-896 TSSIKLFNNF
+896 TSTIKLFNNF
-906 SDASAGVNTIGFT
+906 SDASSGINTIGFS

-934 RPTLKKVKV
+934 TPSLRKIRV
-943 VESGSGYQHRK
+943 VEPGSGYQHRK

-964 QYNTL
+964 QYNKI
-969 TFKNHGFNTG
+969 TFKNHGFNDG
-979 DIVEYSTEETTEGN
+979 DIVEYSTEETLEGN
-993 QLITGLST
+993 QRIDGIST
-1001 SVQYSIQKLD
+1001 NPDVQYSIQKLD

-1019 VGVGATLT
+1019 VGVAATLD
-1027 NDLTRSKYVEISG
+1027 NDLVRSKFVEISG

-1046 VFQYPPITVTATV
+1046 VFQYPPITVSATV

-1074 VTGPIVDAYMYE
+1074 VTGPIVDAYLYE
-1086 SGTGYGSTVL
+1086 PGAGYGSTVL
-1096 NLQKQPIVSIKNGK
+1096 NLQKQPIVSVRSGK

-1115 PIVSNGRIIEVQILG
+1115 PIVSNGRIIQVQILG

-1136 STPELIVEDEGN
+1136 STPELIVEDTSN
-1148 IGSGAILRPVIVNG
+1148 FGSGAILRPVIVNG
-1162 KIDDV
+1162 RIDDV
-1167 IVINEGIGYDPNS
+1167 IVINEGVGYNPN
-1180 TTIRVKPRGSGAI
+1180 TTSIRVKPRGSGAI

-1209 AENSILQNNKIF
+1209 ADFSILKNNKIF
-1221 GSLKEN
+1221 GVLKEN
-1227 SSEDGLEYSV
+1227 ASENGLEYSV
-1237 YGYSEDLANVFDD
+1237 YGYSEDLADVFDD

-1283 GVSLITPGYSAD
+1283 GVSLIVPGYSVD
-1295 ASSVFDRPST
+1295 TSSVFDRPST
-1305 STFGEGY
+1305 STFEAGY
-1312 FIEDYKFGN
+1312 FIEDYKFN
-1321 HGDLDVHNG
+1321 DSGDLDVHNG

-1351 SNVVNKLVP
+1351 SNTVNTLVP

-1374 DESNLYLDQSF
+1374 DEDNLYLDQSF

-1396 FPYKVA
+1396 FPYKIA

-1410 LDEGY
+1410 IDEGY

-1425 AVSKGSIEKINIFSS
+1425 SVTKGSVEKIDIFSG
-1440 GKDYKVGDKV
+1440 GKNYKVGDRV
-1450 NFDETETG
+1450 NFDESETG

-1464 EVSELVGKDITTIDT
+1464 QVSELVGKDIEEINTN
-1479 DLDQY
+1479 LEQY
-1484 ANSVFVRDSQF
+1484 VDSVFVRDSAF

-1502 HGFDVNNNENILVS
+1502 SGFDINNNENILVS
-1516 GLTTSIANLKG
+1516 GLTTSIPNLKG
-1527 SHRAG
+1527 SHKVG

-1541 ATMTSHTT
+1541 STMSSHTT

-1554 EDIFIDQL
+1554 EDIFVDEL
-1562 ADVSIG
+1562 TNVSVG
-1568 STIVIHSDDGSTV
+1568 STIIIHSDDGSTIA
-1581 TDETVRVLNNY
+1581 DETVRVLNNY

-1600 RFGNTGVAHTL
+1600 RFGDTGIAHSL
-1611 SSEVNLIP
+1611 SSEINLIP

-1629 SFKSSRSK
+1629 VFKSSRSK
-1637 LVYFNANNAVGFGT
+1637 LVYFNSDNAVGFGT
-1651 TTNGA
+1651 TTNSA

-1668 LVQIP
+1668 LIQIP

-1691 FTMNDSPVTA
+1691 FSMNDSAVTA
-1701 ADVLIVSNESDSVQF
+1701 ADVLIVSNESNSPQF
-1716 NLPENRAT
+1716 NLPVNRASV
-1724 TATVYAINKGPNY
+1724 ATVYAINKGPNY
-1737 IGLTTTV
+1737 IGLTTQV
-1744 GLTTFTD
+1744 GLSTFSE

-1761 NAEYLLK
+1761 NAEYLLQ
-1768 NNPTQVIGDVDRLIT
+1768 NNPTKVTGDVDRIIT
-1783 TVSTSSTHGLS
+1783 TVSSSSTHGLK
-1794 NNDVIALDVKPNTI
+1794 NNDVIILDVKPNTI

-1819 SYKESTKSLVINS
+1819 VYNESTKSLLINPT
-1832 VGINSDAINTATNTI
+1832 GINSTAIDTSTNTI
-1847 TLTNHGFETGEKVFY
+1847 TFTNHGFETGEKVFY
-1862 DSTEVASGLTTGV
+1862 ESAEIASGLTTGF
-1875 YYIIRDGR
+1875 YYTIRDSR
-1883 NTFRLAETLYETNP
+1883 NTFRLAETLYESNP
-1897 KTEKVINIV
+1897 KTEKVVNIV
-1906 GTGASVHNIGKIN
+1906 GTGASTHTISRIN
-1919 PKIDVVE
+1919 PKIDVVK
-1926 NSDIKFLLGDP
+1926 NSDLKFLLGDS
-1937 SLTGYEFK
+1937 SLSGYEFK
-1945 IFYDQ
+1945 IFYDE
-1950 NFENEFITSY
+1950 NFKNEFVTSY
-1960 DDTNFNVEKIGVA
+1960 DNREFNVEKIGVS
-1973 GVGTASLTLKY
+1973 GVGTASITIKY
-1984 SENIPARLFYA
+1984 SENIPSRLFYA
-1995 VEKAGYISTADTD
+1995 VEKGGYISTADTD
-2008 VRNYSEINY
+2008 IKNHSEIRY

-2022 NGTYNITGVTSTSFR
+2022 NGTYNITGVTSTSFD
-2037 ISPYKLP
+2037 ISPFKLP

-2051 ERECDEAS
+2051 GVECDEAS

-2064 NTARSGIGAVKI
+2064 NTATSSIGAVKI
-2076 LSSGFN
+2076 LSPGFN
-2082 YERLP
+2082 YSRLP
-2087 KFVDVSSE
+2087 QFVDISSDN
-2095 SGINANLVA
+2095 GVNANLVA
-2104 VSTSIGKLTKFRI
+2104 ISTSIGKLNKFRI

-2131 PEAALPSRLNIDNLD
+2131 PEAALPAKLNIDNLD
-2146 TISKF
+2146 TVTGF
-2151 NIISGGLKYITP
+2151 DIISGGLKYITA

-2176 VDDSSLLPVVPNTSI
+2176 ADDSSLLPVLPNTSI
-2191 ADIEQIAPIRGM
+2191 SEIKQIAPILGL
-2203 ESEPHRIVAINNS
+2203 ESEPHRIVAVNNS
-2216 NGVGISSII
+2216 NGVGISSIV
-2225 SGSSGV
+2225 SGASGV

-2239 VLGFTTALF
+2239 ILGFTTSLF

-2257 GIELL
+2257 GIELIDN
-2262 GTTGQG
+2262 GEG

-2280 VDSFVNSNP
+2280 IDSFVNSNP
-2289 AKLTFSL
+2289 AQLTFSL
-2296 VDESGVGLT
+2296 VNEDGIGLT

-2310 AKTNQSGYATIINKK
+2310 AKTNQSGYATIVNKK
-2325 NYPNIEVIQSRS
+2325 NYPNIEILQSRS

-2346 VDSGSG
+2346 VDNGSG
-2352 FVETRA
+2352 YTETKA
-2358 FVSLVRP
+2358 SISLVRP
-2365 DFIKTVGPQNFQ
+2365 DFVKTVGPHNFNV
-2377 TGDKIKGK
+2377 GDKIKGK
-2385 LTGTIAE
+2385 ITGTIAE
-2392 ITSIGKDRAKFT
+2392 IVSIGSDRAKFT
-2404 LNYSSRQEFGWKDD
+2404 INYSSRQNLGWKDD
-2418 KGKLSEDYQVTPDND
+2418 KGKLSEDYQVTSDND

-2449 VMSGPVNSIVHPAGM
+2449 VMSGPLNSIVHPAGM
-2464 KNFADVGITSSVDSA
+2464 KNFADVGITSAVDSA
-2479 VGLAGSTKAVSV
+2479 VGLAGSTKAISV
-2491 LDISSESRVW
+2491 LDIFNESKVW
-2501 TINNFDVAVDDD
+2501 TINNFDIAVDDD
-2513 VRTTSLGAEQSKFLR
+2513 VRTLSSGTEQSKFLT
-2528 IGNRKLANYTECRTN
+2528 IGNRKLANYAECRTN
-2543 RVLIHDDIS
+2543 RVLLHDDIS

-2557 KGFQGESIEIE
+2557 QDKQGQSIEIE
-2568 EIDTVDTNVRYLIQV
+2568 QIATIDTNVRYLIQIT
-2583 VNPDTLDVQLSEL
+2583 NPKTLDVQLSEL
-2596 VAQTTTL
+2596 IAQTTSL
-2603 DSYLFEKNLAVSAG
+2603 DTYLFEKNLATSAG

-2622 NQKLGEF
+2622 NNKLGEF
-2629 SLNVQNEIKTLV
+2629 ELDVTDEIKTLT
-2641 FTPTDP
+2641 FTPTNP
-2647 FDTDLDIKVLKK
+2647 FDDDLDIKVIKRT
-2659 KYSNSFA
+2659 YSNFFA
-2666 GIGTQTVGSI
+2666 GIATQSIGSI
-2676 DLVNSNVLGISS
+2676 DLVNSNIVGISS

-2694 EKALYEIDSTD
+2694 EKSLYHIDSTSS
-2705 FNAAFVSFEMIN
+2705 NGAFISIEMIN
-2717 RFDLGDFVNIE
+2717 RFDLGDFVNVE
-2728 AFIDFDGTDTYLSEY
+2728 AFINFDATNSYVSEY
-2743 YFDSN
+2743 YFDSSN
-2748 SLSYSSSNV
+2748 LSYSSSNV
-2757 GIITAVY
+2757 GIVTTIY
-2764 DGVGIITVSVKNPG
+2764 DGVGIVTVSIRNPG
-2778 IETSTYDVR
+2778 IDTSTYDVR
-2787 SSIIEFTQSG
+2787 SNIIEFTSTG
-2797 ADDTYRFLRTGQPAT
+2797 SDDTYRFLRSGQPAG

-2817 LFDCVSDTH
+2817 LLDCVSDTH
-2826 TGITTIA
+2826 IGITTTA
-2833 EYNKSIISSV
+2833 QYSKDVISSV
-2843 SSIVRVSVGSSSA
+2843 SSLVRVSVGSSSA

-2866 SEVTV
+2866 TEVTV
-2871 IPGVFVATTG
+2871 IPGLFVANTG

-2889 GKIVGNDFFVNFYP
+2889 GKIVGNEFLVNFYP
-2903 DDSSVNYTTQS
+2903 DDTSVNYTTQA
-2914 FNEVFYTSND
+2914 FNEVIYRESD
-2924 FDNVPNTLV
+2924 FDNVPETLV
-2933 YNSLEQDMFLSSFDS
+2933 YNASETNIILSAFDAI
-2948 LNGSRANK
+2948 NGTRGNK
-2956 TEFNLRHEGIPIY
+2956 TAFDLKYEGIPIY
-2969 EKVFDPSDTN
+2969 EKTFNPADRNT
-2979 VLDPVTGIFTINN
+2979 LDPVTGIFTINN
-2992 HFFNTAEELIYTPG
+2992 HFFNTGEELIYTPG

-3017 GIGETSNYLGV
+3017 GIGETSNYLGT

-3034 EKVYPI
+3034 ERVYPI
-3040 VTDANTFRLATT
+3040 VTNANTFRLATT
-3052 KEFAESGIAVTFTNL
+3052 REFANAGIAVTFTNV

-3076 FTKKLSKTVIGL
+3076 VTKKLSKTVIGL

-3097 FTPVSHILENNG
+3097 FTPISYVLENNG
-3109 FHNVAGVGTIPVGLS
+3109 FFNVAGVGTIPVGLS

-3129 GISSIQPRDLL
+3129 GISSINPRDLI

-3165 INGIIQAGTAATFN
+3165 INGIIQAGSAASFN

-3193 PHDDGATVQIYK
+3193 PHNDGANVQIFK

-3216 FTDPPKG
+3216 FTDAPTG
-3223 SARTRRD
+3223 SARTRRGLD
-3230 DSNLPFVTSVF
+3230 NLPPVTSFF

-3256 FDDISNQFTGIG
+3256 FDDISDQFTGIG

-3273 KVGGADTTGID
+3273 KVGGANTTGVD

-3291 LNGVFQTPTTTN
+3291 LNGVFQTPTTIN

-3309 KFENSSALGISS
+3309 SFQNSAAAGISS

-3364 PLYGAKVKAD
+3364 PLHGAKVKAD
-3374 LATVA
+3374 LTNGA
-3379 NVTGIITDIVGVNTY
+3379 ITDIVGVNTY
-3394 RKPVGITTADYD
+3394 RKPVGITTADY
-3406 NITGVIEIET
+3406 NNVTGVIEIET

-3444 TTTIFPD
+3444 TTTVFPD
-3451 HDRSFDIV
+3451 HDRSFDIAS
-3459 NILSANKL
+3459 ILSANKL

-3496 GYRGPVSIGVTDL
+3496 GYRDPVSIGVTDL
-3509 AFEHKF
+3509 AFEHRF

-3541 SHTGKLL
+3541 SPTGRLL

-3556 TVGNQIGIDTGG
+3556 TVGNQIGIDTGA
-3568 IIFTCS
+3568 IVFTCS

-3596 EVTSVTTNTIT
+3596 EVISVTKNTIT
-3607 VNVGPGGGAG
+3607 VDVGPGGGAG
-3617 TGAEISATVGVGGTL
+3617 TGAEISATVGIGGTL

-3637 NGGSGYVN
+3637 NSGSGYVN

-3662 VSRLGVGATTTTGE
+3662 VSRLGIGATTTTGE

-3681 VTIGAAGT
+3681 VVIGAAST

-3710 AFQVGDVFK
+3710 AFEVGDVFK
-3719 VVGLVTASHLS
+3719 VAGLVTAAHLS
-3730 EPISDFELEVT
+3730 EPISEFELEVV

-3770 QRFPLIYEGE
+3770 KRFPLIYQGE
-3780 LLSFELD
+3780 LLSFEID
-3787 PNNALSNEI
+3787 PNNAVSNEI
-3796 DLNAVLVIFVNGVL
+3796 DLDSILLIFANGVL

-3823 SFIFDQAPSE
+3823 SFIFKEAPLE
-3833 SDKVDIFFY
+3833 SDKIDIFFY

-3849 VVIVDVQETFKI
+3849 VITVNVDETFKI
-3861 GDELLVK
+3861 GDEVLVK
-3868 KHPGFILTKDQNRDR
+3868 KHPGFALTKDQTRDR

-3891 DKLETDIYL
+3891 DKIETEIYTEQ
-3900 GPGINENDF
+3900 GINENDF
-3909 KPLSWTKQ
+3909 KPISWTKQ

-3931 RDSIEPRVLPTAKI
+3931 RDSIEPRVLPTSKV
-3945 IGDINGSTNQIF
+3945 IGDVNENSRQIF

-3967 ENNYAIAINSIEG
+3967 ENNYAIDITTLQG
-3980 LIVEGVDPVSAAITA
+3980 LLVEGKDPVSAAITA
-3995 TVGASG
+3995 TVGVGG
-4001 TISAL
+4001 TISAI
-4006 TINNVGSGYS
+4006 TINNIGSGYS
-4016 GTTLDVKFTAPL
+4016 GSTLDVKFTAPL

-4033 VGTTATAT
+4033 LGTTAAAT
-4041 VSIVDGSIDSAT
+4041 VNIVNGSIGSAS
-4053 ITNIGFGYSV
+4053 ITNPGFGYSV

-4070 VEIPKGKQ
+4070 VEVPKGNQ
-4078 ESIENITNVEGFTG
+4078 ELVAGITNVEGFAG
-4092 IVTGISTTAGSGDC
+4092 IITGISTTSGVGDC
-4106 GMALH
+4106 TMALN
-4111 IDYDRIDFAN
+4111 IDYDSIQFASN
-4121 NSSATNSLVAGYPV
+4121 TSATNSLLAGYPV
-4135 YIYDTSVG
+4135 YVYDTSVG
-4143 HGVTT
+4143 NGVTT

-4168 MVHAVSNNGNKGRIT
+4168 MIQAVSNNGNKGRIT
-4183 CNIHGD
+4183 CNIHTD
-4189 TNIVGIATTGVYF
+4189 TNIVGIATTGFYV
-4202 ANNPDATISAG
+4202 ANDPNQTISVG
-4213 KLSWGRLYNAIDGI
+4213 KLSWGRLYNPIDGL
-4227 TRTNP
+4227 TRDNP
-4232 ISIGV
+4232 VSMGV

-4249 PAIQRRDFGFKSSG
+4249 PTIQRRNFGFKNSG
-4263 ALRKTSNGPDAS
+4263 ALRKSSAGPDAS
-4275 ENSSGY
+4275 QNSSGFT
-4281 PIL
+4281 LL